1 MTKRILSMLL
11 ALSMALSVCP
21 VSAFADTGGGMFSNP
36 AAPQTV
42 DEQNDLL
49 STYSSPQEHS
59 VSTTAEFNSAVTTIN
74 ADTSGDLHWITLN
87 DNITVTSAVT
97 FEAGHTVKII
107 GNAHTINFSDNGT
120 LKVSGAEL
128 ALSNVCLDGQSQIR
142 RAPGVT
148 VESGGT
154 LKMEANSCIQNFTNS
169 AGSGSGGGV
178 YVGSGSTMTMNDG
191 TIKDCSASDGDGG
204 GGGIYAAGAVVLN
217 GGTISGCKAVGS
229 YKAGGGIYIDSSG
242 SLTMGGG
249 SIESCTASNWGGG
262 VFANGTFEMT
272 GGSIT
277 HCSARSGG
285 GVNISNA
292 TTTLNGGTISG
303 CKATRGGGVYIT
315 SDSGILEMKNGSI
328 TGCEVTGDAR
338 GLAGGGVY
346 INNCGSMNMTGGS
359 ITGCGGTGGTSGSD
373 IDIKGGGVYVY
384 SGSMKM
390 TDGSITKCSAS
401 SGGGIYI
408 NSDSAFT
415 DGGSMNMTGGS
426 ITDCS
431 AGNGGGIYNDQILT
445 FTSGA
450 VCNNTAATQG
460 ADIYLGSSMSN
471 TTLLDAAA
479 MGQTYGTTGSKID
492 GWYKDASGARYTPDH
507 NGTPVDVVNALTQD
521 MALVASYRKPSAITV
536 NGGTASVGGTT
547 VTKAKKGETVT
558 IEADPD
564 TEDVH
569 FAGWDSKSQGVSFDG
584 NKDDRK
590 TTFVMPGNDV
600 EISTIKAYH
609 VAVTDGTAS
618 PDYAIENKDVVLTYT
633 GAYDFVNW
641 QVDGQDINGSTFAMP
656 GHAVKVTPVVNIIPQ
671 YTLTVDPPEGIAAD
685 AVTVTVGGNQVK
697 SAAEGAAVSIA
708 FNASALPADGSKTFG
723 EWVVAD
729 AGGKPV
735 TVKDGTF
742 TMPASNVVVSFTLK
756 QPDNPDTPSDG
767 GSGDSGAGAVIAGA
781 VIGTATYLVGT
792 HAWLHHLYGF
802 IPQNRIQLALA
813 LWKRADCPQPEST
826 ALYPDID
833 EDDDDAQAAARW
845 CVEQGLMKDY
855 HKTDKD
861 GNEEVTFKPYRY
873 VFRPQAI
880 KAWYDLEKLLNE
892 QPQNET

>member
-1 MTKRILSMLL
+1 ML
-11 ALSMALSVCP
+11 
-21 VSAFADTGGGMFSNP
+21 SNP

-49 STYSSPQEHS
+49 SKEHQVSNDADFKQE
-59 VSTTAEFNSAVTTIN
+59 VDAIN
-74 ADTSGDLHWITLN
+74 NDTSSDTLH
-87 DNITVTSAVT
+87 NISLSNSIHVTDEVT
-97 FEAGHTVKII
+97 FKAGRRVQII
-107 GNAHTINFSDNGT
+107 GNGHTINFSVNGT

-128 ALSNVCLDGQSQIR
+128 ALSNVCLDGQSQTR
-142 RAPGVT
+142 HAPGVT

-154 LKMEANSCIQNFTNS
+154 LKMGENSCIQNFTNS
-169 AGSGSGGGV
+169 ASNGSGGGV
-178 YVGSGSTMTMNDG
+178 YAGSGSTMTMNGG
-191 TIKDCSASDGDGG
+191 TIKDCSASD

-229 YKAGGGIYIDSSG
+229 YRSGGGIYIDSSG

-262 VFANGTFEMT
+262 VFAQGTFELT

-277 HCSARSGG
+277 HCSALSGG
-285 GVNISNA
+285 GVHIHSA
-292 TTTLNGGTISG
+292 TTTLNGGTIKDCS
-303 CKATRGGGVYIT
+303 ASYGGGVYIARISST
-315 SDSGILEMKNGSI
+315 LKMINGSI
-328 TGCEVTGDAR
+328 ESCTASNW
-338 GLAGGGVY
+338 GGGVY
-346 INNCGSMNMTGGS
+346 INNRMTMTGGS
-359 ITGCGGTGGTSGSD
+359 ITGCTA
-373 IDIKGGGVYVY
+373 
-384 SGSMKM
+384 
-390 TDGSITKCSAS
+390 DG
-401 SGGGIYI
+401 
-408 NSDSAFT
+408 
-415 DGGSMNMTGGS
+415 
-426 ITDCS
+426 
-431 AGNGGGIYNDQILT
+431 GGGIYNYDILT
-445 FTSGA
+445 LTSGT
-450 VCNNTAATQG
+450 VCNNTAKTQG
-460 ADIYLGSSMSN
+460 ADIYLGSWMSS
-471 TTLLDAAA
+471 TSLLDAAD

-492 GWYKDASGARYTPDH
+492 GWYEDASDARYTPGHD
-507 NGTPVDVVNALTQD
+507 GTPVDVKTLTPN
-521 MALVASYRKPSAITV
+521 MALVASYRIPSTITV

-547 VTKAKKGETVT
+547 VTEAKKGETVT
-558 IEADPD
+558 IEAAPD

-569 FAGWDSKSQGVSFDG
+569 FAGWDSKSQGVSFDA
-584 NKDDRK
+584 NKDGRK

-618 PDYAIENKDVVLTYT
+618 SDYAIENNDVVLTYT

-641 QVDGQDINGSTFAMP
+641 QVDGQDINGSTFAMR
-656 GHAVKVTPVVNIIPQ
+656 GHAVKVTPVVDIIPQ

-708 FNASALPADGSKTFG
+708 FNASALPADGSKAFG

-735 TVKDGTF
+735 TVTDGTF

-833 EDDDDAQAAARW
+833 KDDDDAQAAARW

-861 GNEEVTFKPYRY
+861 GNEEVTFKQYRY

-880 KAWYDLEKLLNE
+880 KAWYDLEKLPNE
-892 QPQNET
+892 QQQSET

>member
-1 MTKRILSMLL
+1 
-11 ALSMALSVCP
+11 
-21 VSAFADTGGGMFSNP
+21 MFPNP

-49 STYSSPQEHS
+49 SKEHQVSNDADFKQE
-59 VSTTAEFNSAVTTIN
+59 VDAIN
-74 ADTSGDLHWITLN
+74 NDTSSDTLH
-87 DNITVTSAVT
+87 NIYLSNSIHVTDEVT

-107 GNAHTINFSDNGT
+107 GKGKTITFSDNGT

-128 ALSNVCLDGQSQIR
+128 ALSNVCLDGQSQTR
-142 RAPGVT
+142 HAPGVT

-169 AGSGSGGGV
+169 ASNGSGGGV
-178 YVGSGSTMTMNDG
+178 YVGSGSTMTMNGG

-204 GGGIYAAGAVVLN
+204 GIYAAGTVVLN

-229 YKAGGGIYIDSSG
+229 YRSGGGIYIDSSG

-249 SIESCTASNWGGG
+249 SIESCTARNWGGG
-262 VFANGTFEMT
+262 VFAHGTFELT

-277 HCSARSGG
+277 HCSAFSGG
-285 GVNISNA
+285 GVNISSA
-292 TTTLNGGTISG
+292 TTTLNGGTIKDCS
-303 CKATRGGGVYIT
+303 ASYGGGVYIARISST
-315 SDSGILEMKNGSI
+315 LKMINGSI
-328 TGCEVTGDAR
+328 ESCTASNW
-338 GLAGGGVY
+338 GGGVY
-346 INNCGSMNMTGGS
+346 INNRMTMTGGS
-359 ITGCGGTGGTSGSD
+359 ITGCTAD
-373 IDIKGGGVYVY
+373 
-384 SGSMKM
+384 
-390 TDGSITKCSAS
+390 
-401 SGGGIYI
+401 
-408 NSDSAFT
+408 
-415 DGGSMNMTGGS
+415 
-426 ITDCS
+426 
-431 AGNGGGIYNDQILT
+431 NGGGIYNYDILT
-445 FTSGA
+445 LTSGT
-450 VCNNTAATQG
+450 VCNNTAKTQG
-460 ADIYLGSSMSN
+460 ADIYLGSWMSS
-471 TTLLDAAA
+471 TSLLDAAA
-479 MGQTYGTTGSKID
+479 MRQTYGTTDSKID
-492 GWYKDASGARYTPDH
+492 GWYEDASNARYTPDRD
-507 NGTPVDVVNALTQD
+507 GTPVDVKTLTPN
-521 MALVASYRKPSAITV
+521 MALVASYRIPSTITV

-547 VTKAKKGETVT
+547 VTEAKKGETVT

-569 FAGWDSKSQGVSFDG
+569 FAGWDSKSQGVSFDD
-584 NKDDRK
+584 KDDRK

-609 VAVTDGTAS
+609 VAVIDGTAS

-641 QVDGQDINGSTFAMP
+641 QVDGQDINGGTFAMR
-656 GHAVKVTPVVNIIPQ
+656 GHAVKVTPVVKAIDIIPQ
-671 YTLTVDPPEGIAAD
+671 YTLTVNPPEGIAAD

-697 SAAEGAAVSIA
+697 SAAADATVSIA

-729 AGGKPV
+729 ADGKPV
-735 TVKDGTF
+735 TVTDGIF
-742 TMPASNVVVSFTLK
+742 TMPASNVVVTFTLK
-756 QPDNPDTPSDG
+756 DAGQPDTSDMPSD
-767 GSGDSGAGAVIAGA
+767 GDSGAGAVIAGA
-781 VIGTATYLVGT
+781 MLGTATYLVGT

-855 HKTDKD
+855 HKTDRD

>member
-1 MTKRILSMLL
+1 
-11 ALSMALSVCP
+11 
-21 VSAFADTGGGMFSNP
+21 MFPNP

-49 STYSSPQEHS
+49 NTYSSPQEHS
-59 VSTTAEFNSAVTTIN
+59 VSTTADFNTTVTTIN
-74 ADTSGDLHWITLN
+74 ADTSGALHWITLK

-107 GNAHTINFSDNGT
+107 GKGKTITFSDNGT

-128 ALSNVCLDGQSQIR
+128 ALSNVCLDGQSQTR
-142 RAPGVT
+142 HAPGVT

-169 AGSGSGGGV
+169 ASNGSGGGV
-178 YVGSGSTMTMNDG
+178 YVGSGSTMTMNGG

-204 GGGIYAAGAVVLN
+204 GIYAAGTVVLN

-229 YKAGGGIYIDSSG
+229 YRSGGGIYIDSSG

-249 SIESCTASNWGGG
+249 SIESCTARNWGGG
-262 VFANGTFEMT
+262 VFAHGTFELT

-277 HCSARSGG
+277 HCSAFSGG
-285 GVNISNA
+285 GVNISSA
-292 TTTLNGGTISG
+292 TTTLNGGTIKDCS
-303 CKATRGGGVYIT
+303 ASYGGGVYIARISST
-315 SDSGILEMKNGSI
+315 LKMINGSI
-328 TGCEVTGDAR
+328 ESCTASNW
-338 GLAGGGVY
+338 GGGVY
-346 INNCGSMNMTGGS
+346 INNRMTMTGGS
-359 ITGCGGTGGTSGSD
+359 ITGCTAD
-373 IDIKGGGVYVY
+373 D
-384 SGSMKM
+384 
-390 TDGSITKCSAS
+390 
-401 SGGGIYI
+401 
-408 NSDSAFT
+408 
-415 DGGSMNMTGGS
+415 
-426 ITDCS
+426 
-431 AGNGGGIYNDQILT
+431 GGGIYNYDILT
-445 FTSGA
+445 LTSGT
-450 VCNNTAATQG
+450 VCNNTAKTQG
-460 ADIYLGSSMSN
+460 ADIYLGSWMSS
-471 TTLLDAAA
+471 TSLLDAAA
-479 MGQTYGTTGSKID
+479 MRQTYGTTDSKID
-492 GWYKDASGARYTPDH
+492 GWYEDASNARYTPGRD
-507 NGTPVDVVNALTQD
+507 GTPVDVKTLTPN
-521 MALVASYRKPSAITV
+521 MALVASYRIPSTITV

-547 VTKAKKGETVT
+547 VTEAKKGETVT

-569 FAGWDSKSQGVSFDG
+569 FAGWDSKSQGVSFDD
-584 NKDDRK
+584 KDDRK

-609 VAVTDGTAS
+609 VAVIDGTAS

-697 SAAEGAAVSIA
+697 SAAEGVAVSIA

-735 TVKDGTF
+735 TVTDGIF

-756 QPDNPDTPSDG
+756 DAGQPDNPDTPSDG
-767 GSGDSGAGAVIAGA
+767 GSGDSGAGGIVAGA
-781 VIGTATYLVGT
+781 LLGTATYLVGT

-880 KAWYDLEKLLNE
+880 KAWYDLEKPLNE

>member
-1 MTKRILSMLL
+1 ML
-11 ALSMALSVCP
+11 
-21 VSAFADTGGGMFSNP
+21 SNP

-49 STYSSPQEHS
+49 SKEHQVSNDADFKQE
-59 VSTTAEFNSAVTTIN
+59 VDAIN
-74 ADTSGDLHWITLN
+74 NDTSSDTLH
-87 DNITVTSAVT
+87 NISLSNSIHVTDEVT
-97 FEAGHTVKII
+97 FKAGRRVQII
-107 GNAHTINFSDNGT
+107 GNGHTINFSDNGT

-128 ALSNVCLDGQSQIR
+128 ALSNVCLDGQSQTR
-142 RAPGVT
+142 HAPGVT

-154 LKMEANSCIQNFTNS
+154 LKMEKNSCIQNFTNS
-169 AGSGSGGGV
+169 ASNGSGGGV
-178 YVGSGSTMTMNDG
+178 YAGSGSTMTMNGG
-191 TIKDCSASDGDGG
+191 TIKDCSASD

-229 YKAGGGIYIDSSG
+229 YRSGGGIYIDSSG

-262 VFANGTFEMT
+262 VFAQGTFELT

-277 HCSARSGG
+277 HCSALSGG
-285 GVNISNA
+285 GVHIHSA
-292 TTTLNGGTISG
+292 TTTLNGGTIKDCS
-303 CKATRGGGVYIT
+303 ASYGGGVYIARISST
-315 SDSGILEMKNGSI
+315 LKMINGSI
-328 TGCEVTGDAR
+328 ESCTASNW
-338 GLAGGGVY
+338 GGGVY
-346 INNCGSMNMTGGS
+346 INDSMSMTGGS
-359 ITGCGGTGGTSGSD
+359 ITGCTA
-373 IDIKGGGVYVY
+373 
-384 SGSMKM
+384 
-390 TDGSITKCSAS
+390 DG
-401 SGGGIYI
+401 
-408 NSDSAFT
+408 
-415 DGGSMNMTGGS
+415 
-426 ITDCS
+426 
-431 AGNGGGIYNDQILT
+431 GGGIYNYDTLT
-445 FTSGA
+445 LTSGT
-450 VCNNTAATQG
+450 VCNNTAKTQG
-460 ADIYLGSSMSN
+460 ADIYLGSWMSS
-471 TTLLDAAA
+471 TSLLDAAD

-492 GWYKDASGARYTPDH
+492 GWYEDASDARYTPGHD
-507 NGTPVDVVNALTQD
+507 GTPVDVNTLTQN
-521 MALVASYRKPSAITV
+521 MALVASYRIPSTITV

-547 VTKAKKGETVT
+547 VTEAKKGETVT
-558 IEADPD
+558 IEANPD

-569 FAGWDSKSQGVSFDG
+569 FAGWDSKSKGVSFDA
-584 NKDDRK
+584 NKDDRN

-600 EISTIKAYH
+600 EISTIRAYH

-618 PDYAIENKDVVLTYT
+618 PDYAIENKEVVLTYT

-641 QVDGQDINGSTFAMP
+641 QVDGQDINGSTFAMR
-656 GHAVKVTPVVNIIPQ
+656 GHAVKVTPVVKAIAQ

-708 FNASALPADGSKTFG
+708 FNASALPADGSKAFG

-735 TVKDGTF
+735 TVTDGTF

-833 EDDDDAQAAARW
+833 KDDDDAQAAARW

-880 KAWYDLEKLLNE
+880 KAWYDLEKLPNE
-892 QPQNET
+892 QQQSET

>member
-21 VSAFADTGGGMFSNP
+21 VSAFADTGGMLSNP

-49 STYSSPQEHS
+49 SKEHQVSNDADFKQE
-59 VSTTAEFNSAVTTIN
+59 VDAIN
-74 ADTSGDLHWITLN
+74 NDTSSDTLH
-87 DNITVTSAVT
+87 NISLSNSIHVTDEVT
-97 FEAGHTVKII
+97 FKAGRRVQII
-107 GNAHTINFSDNGT
+107 GNGHTISFSDNGT

-128 ALSNVCLDGQSQIR
+128 ALSNVCLDGQSQTR

-154 LKMEANSCIQNFTNS
+154 LKMEENSCIQNFTNS
-169 AGSGSGGGV
+169 ASNGSGGGV
-178 YVGSGSTMTMNDG
+178 YAGSGSTMTMNGG
-191 TIKDCSASDGDGG
+191 TIKDCSASDG
-204 GGGIYAAGAVVLN
+204 GGIYAAGTVVLN

-229 YKAGGGIYIDSSG
+229 YRSGGGIYIDSSG

-262 VFANGTFEMT
+262 VFAQGTFELT

-277 HCSARSGG
+277 HCSALSGG
-285 GVNISNA
+285 GVHIHSA
-292 TTTLNGGTISG
+292 TTTLNGGTIKDCS
-303 CKATRGGGVYIT
+303 ASYGGGVYIARISST
-315 SDSGILEMKNGSI
+315 LKMINGSI
-328 TGCEVTGDAR
+328 ESCTASNW
-338 GLAGGGVY
+338 GGGVY
-346 INNCGSMNMTGGS
+346 INNRMTMTGGS
-359 ITGCGGTGGTSGSD
+359 ITGCTA
-373 IDIKGGGVYVY
+373 
-384 SGSMKM
+384 
-390 TDGSITKCSAS
+390 DG
-401 SGGGIYI
+401 
-408 NSDSAFT
+408 
-415 DGGSMNMTGGS
+415 
-426 ITDCS
+426 
-431 AGNGGGIYNDQILT
+431 GGGIYNYDILT
-445 FTSGA
+445 LTSGT
-450 VCNNTAATQG
+450 VCNNTAKTQG
-460 ADIYLGSSMSN
+460 ADIYLGSWMSS
-471 TTLLDAAA
+471 TSLLDAAD
-479 MGQTYGTTGSKID
+479 MRQTYGTTDSKID
-492 GWYKDASGARYTPDH
+492 GWYEDASDARYNPGRD
-507 NGTPVDVVNALTQD
+507 GTPVDVNTLTQN
-521 MALVASYRKPSAITV
+521 MALVASYRIPSTITV

-547 VTKAKKGETVT
+547 VTEAKKGETVT

-569 FAGWDSKSQGVSFDG
+569 FAGWDSKSQGVSFDA
-584 NKDDRK
+584 NKDGRK

-641 QVDGQDINGSTFAMP
+641 QVDGQDINGDTFAMR
-656 GHAVKVTPVVNIIPQ
+656 GHAVKVTPVVKAQ

-708 FNASALPADGSKTFG
+708 FNASALPADGSKAFG

-735 TVKDGTF
+735 TVTDGTF

-826 ALYPDID
+826 ALYPEID
-833 EDDDDAQAAARW
+833 KDDDDAQAAARW

-892 QPQNET
+892 QQQSET

>member
-21 VSAFADTGGGMFSNP
+21 VSAFADTGGMLSNP

-49 STYSSPQEHS
+49 SKEHQVSNDADFKQE
-59 VSTTAEFNSAVTTIN
+59 VDAIN
-74 ADTSGDLHWITLN
+74 NDTSSDTLH
-87 DNITVTSAVT
+87 NISLSNSIHVTDEVT
-97 FEAGHTVKII
+97 FKAGRRVQII
-107 GNAHTINFSDNGT
+107 GNGHTINFSVNGT

-128 ALSNVCLDGQSQIR
+128 ALSNVCLDGQSQTR

-154 LKMEANSCIQNFTNS
+154 LKMEENSCIQNFTNS
-169 AGSGSGGGV
+169 ASNGSGGGV
-178 YVGSGSTMTMNDG
+178 YVGSGSTMTMNGG
-191 TIKDCSASDGDGG
+191 TIKDCSASD

-229 YKAGGGIYIDSSG
+229 YRSGGGIYIDSSG

-262 VFANGTFEMT
+262 VFAHGTFKLT

-277 HCSARSGG
+277 HCSALSGG
-285 GVNISNA
+285 GVNISDA
-292 TTTLNGGTISG
+292 TTTLNGGTISN
-303 CKATRGGGVYIT
+303 CKATRGGGVYIAG
-315 SDSGILEMKNGSI
+315 SDGSILEMTNGSI
-328 TGCEVTGDAR
+328 TDCEATGDTSR
-338 GLAGGGVY
+338 LMGGGVY
-346 INNCGSMNMTGGS
+346 INNRMTMTGGS
-359 ITGCGGTGGTSGSD
+359 ITGCTAD
-373 IDIKGGGVYVY
+373 D
-384 SGSMKM
+384 
-390 TDGSITKCSAS
+390 
-401 SGGGIYI
+401 
-408 NSDSAFT
+408 
-415 DGGSMNMTGGS
+415 
-426 ITDCS
+426 
-431 AGNGGGIYNDQILT
+431 GGGIYNYHTLALT
-445 FTSGA
+445 GGT
-450 VCNNTAATQG
+450 VCNNTAKTQG
-460 ADIYLGSSMSN
+460 ADIYLGSWMSI
-471 TTLLDAAA
+471 TSLLDAAD
-479 MGQTYGTTGSKID
+479 MGQTYGTTDSKID
-492 GWYKDASGARYTPDH
+492 GWYEDASDARYTPGHD
-507 NGTPVDVVNALTQD
+507 GTPVDVNTLTQN
-521 MALVASYRKPSAITV
+521 MALVASYRIPSTITV

-547 VTKAKKGETVT
+547 VTEAKKGETVT
-558 IEADPD
+558 IEAAPD

-569 FAGWDSKSQGVSFDG
+569 FAGWDSKSQGVSFDA
-584 NKDDRK
+584 NKDDRN

-618 PDYAIENKDVVLTYT
+618 SDYAIENSDVVLTYT

-641 QVDGQDINGSTFAMP
+641 QVDGQDINGSTFAMR

-708 FNASALPADGSKTFG
+708 FNASALPADGSKAFG

-729 AGGKPV
+729 ADGKPV
-735 TVKDGTF
+735 TVTDGTF

-833 EDDDDAQAAARW
+833 KDDDDAQAAARW

-861 GNEEVTFKPYRY
+861 GNEEVTFKSYRY

-880 KAWYDLEKLLNE
+880 KAWYDLEKLPNE
-892 QPQNET
+892 QQQSET

>member
-21 VSAFADTGGGMFSNP
+21 VSAFADTGGGMLSNP

-49 STYSSPQEHS
+49 SKEHQVSNDADFKQE
-59 VSTTAEFNSAVTTIN
+59 VDAIN
-74 ADTSGDLHWITLN
+74 NDTSSDTLH
-87 DNITVTSAVT
+87 NISLSNSIHVTDEVT
-97 FEAGHTVKII
+97 FKAGRRVQII
-107 GNAHTINFSDNGT
+107 GNGHTINFSVNGT

-128 ALSNVCLDGQSQIR
+128 ALSNVCLDGQSQTR

-154 LKMEANSCIQNFTNS
+154 LKMEENSCIQNFTNS
-169 AGSGSGGGV
+169 ASNGSGGGV
-178 YVGSGSTMTMNDG
+178 YAGSGSTMTMNGG
-191 TIKDCSASDGDGG
+191 TIKDCSASDG
-204 GGGIYAAGAVVLN
+204 GGIYAAGTVVLN

-229 YKAGGGIYIDSSG
+229 YRSGGGIYIDSSG

-262 VFANGTFEMT
+262 VFAQGTFELT

-277 HCSARSGG
+277 HCSALSGG
-285 GVNISNA
+285 GVHIHSA
-292 TTTLNGGTISG
+292 TTTLNGGTIKDCS
-303 CKATRGGGVYIT
+303 ASYGGGVYIARISST
-315 SDSGILEMKNGSI
+315 LKMINGSI
-328 TGCEVTGDAR
+328 ESCTASNW
-338 GLAGGGVY
+338 GGGVY
-346 INNCGSMNMTGGS
+346 INNRMTMTGGS
-359 ITGCGGTGGTSGSD
+359 ITGCTA
-373 IDIKGGGVYVY
+373 
-384 SGSMKM
+384 
-390 TDGSITKCSAS
+390 DG
-401 SGGGIYI
+401 
-408 NSDSAFT
+408 
-415 DGGSMNMTGGS
+415 
-426 ITDCS
+426 
-431 AGNGGGIYNDQILT
+431 GGGIYNYDILT
-445 FTSGA
+445 LTSGT
-450 VCNNTAATQG
+450 VCNNTAKTQG
-460 ADIYLGSSMSN
+460 ADIYLGSWMSS
-471 TTLLDAAA
+471 TSLLDAAD
-479 MGQTYGTTGSKID
+479 MRQTYGTTDSKID
-492 GWYKDASGARYTPDH
+492 GWYEDASDARYNPGRD
-507 NGTPVDVVNALTQD
+507 GTPVDVNTLTQN
-521 MALVASYRKPSAITV
+521 MALVASYRIPSTITV

-547 VTKAKKGETVT
+547 VTEAKKGETVT

-569 FAGWDSKSQGVSFDG
+569 FAGWDSKSQGVSFDA
-584 NKDDRK
+584 NKDGRK

-618 PDYAIENKDVVLTYT
+618 PDYAIENKDVILTYT

-641 QVDGQDINGSTFAMP
+641 QVDGQDINGDTFAMR
-656 GHAVKVTPVVNIIPQ
+656 GHAVKVTPVVKAQ

-708 FNASALPADGSKTFG
+708 FNASALPADGSKAFG

-735 TVKDGTF
+735 TVTDGTF

-826 ALYPDID
+826 ALYPEID
-833 EDDDDAQAAARW
+833 KDDDDAQAAARW

-892 QPQNET
+892 QQQSET

>member
-1 MTKRILSMLL
+1 MLS
-11 ALSMALSVCP
+11 
-21 VSAFADTGGGMFSNP
+21 DP

-49 STYSSPQEHS
+49 SKEHQVSNDADFKQE
-59 VSTTAEFNSAVTTIN
+59 VDAIN
-74 ADTSGDLHWITLN
+74 NDTSSDTLH
-87 DNITVTSAVT
+87 NISLSNSIHVTDEVT
-97 FEAGHTVKII
+97 FKAGRRVQII
-107 GNAHTINFSDNGT
+107 GNGHTINFSVNGT

-128 ALSNVCLDGQSQIR
+128 ALSNVCLDGQSQTR

-154 LKMEANSCIQNFTNS
+154 LKMEENSCIQNFTNS
-169 AGSGSGGGV
+169 ASNGSGGGV
-178 YVGSGSTMTMNDG
+178 YAGSGSTMTMNGG
-191 TIKDCSASDGDGG
+191 TIKDCSASDG
-204 GGGIYAAGAVVLN
+204 GGIYAAGTVVLN

-229 YKAGGGIYIDSSG
+229 YRSGGGIYIGPSG

-262 VFANGTFEMT
+262 VFANGTFELT

-277 HCSARSGG
+277 KCSALSGG

-292 TTTLNGGTISG
+292 TTTLNGGTISN
-303 CKATRGGGVYIT
+303 CKATRGGGVYIAG
-315 SDSGILEMKNGSI
+315 SDGSILEMKNGSI
-328 TGCEVTGDAR
+328 TDCEATGDTSR
-338 GLAGGGVY
+338 LMGGGVY
-346 INNCGSMNMTGGS
+346 INNRMTMTGGS
-359 ITGCGGTGGTSGSD
+359 ITGCTAD
-373 IDIKGGGVYVY
+373 D
-384 SGSMKM
+384 
-390 TDGSITKCSAS
+390 
-401 SGGGIYI
+401 
-408 NSDSAFT
+408 
-415 DGGSMNMTGGS
+415 
-426 ITDCS
+426 
-431 AGNGGGIYNDQILT
+431 GGGIYNYHTLALT
-445 FTSGA
+445 GGT
-450 VCNNTAATQG
+450 VCNNTAKTQG
-460 ADIYLGSSMSN
+460 ADIYLGSWMSS
-471 TTLLDAAA
+471 TSLLDAAA

-492 GWYKDASGARYTPDH
+492 GWYEDASDARYNPGLD
-507 NGTPVDVVNALTQD
+507 GTPVDVNTLTQN
-521 MALVASYRKPSAITV
+521 MALVASYRIPSTITV

-547 VTKAKKGETVT
+547 VTEAKKGETVT

-569 FAGWDSKSQGVSFDG
+569 FAGWDSKSKGVSFDA

-618 PDYAIENKDVVLTYT
+618 PDYAIENKEVVLTYT

-641 QVDGQDINGSTFAMP
+641 QVDGQDINGSTFAMR
-656 GHAVKVTPVVNIIPQ
+656 GHAVKVTPVVIPQ

-708 FNASALPADGSKTFG
+708 FNASALPADGSKAFG

-735 TVKDGTF
+735 TVTDGTF

-826 ALYPDID
+826 ALYPEID
-833 EDDDDAQAAARW
+833 KDDDDAQAAARW

-880 KAWYDLEKLLNE
+880 KAWYDLEKLPNE
-892 QPQNET
+892 QQQSET

>member
-1 MTKRILSMLL
+1 ML
-11 ALSMALSVCP
+11 
-21 VSAFADTGGGMFSNP
+21 SNP

-49 STYSSPQEHS
+49 SKEHQVSNDADFKQE
-59 VSTTAEFNSAVTTIN
+59 VDAIN
-74 ADTSGDLHWITLN
+74 NDTSSDTLH
-87 DNITVTSAVT
+87 NISLSNSIHVTDEVT
-97 FEAGHTVKII
+97 FKAGHRVQII
-107 GNAHTINFSDNGT
+107 GNGHTINFSVNGT

-128 ALSNVCLDGQSQIR
+128 ALSNVCLDGQSQTR

-154 LKMEANSCIQNFTNS
+154 LKMEENSCIQNFTNS
-169 AGSGSGGGV
+169 ASNGSGGGV
-178 YVGSGSTMTMNDG
+178 YVGRGSTMTMNGG
-191 TIKDCSASDGDGG
+191 TIKDCSASDG
-204 GGGIYAAGAVVLN
+204 GGIYAAGAVILN
-217 GGTISGCKAVGS
+217 SGTISGCKAVGS
-229 YKAGGGIYIDSSG
+229 YRSGGGIYIDSSG

-262 VFANGTFEMT
+262 VFAHGTFKLT

-277 HCSARSGG
+277 HCSALSGG
-285 GVNISNA
+285 GVNISDA
-292 TTTLNGGTISG
+292 TTTLNGGTISN
-303 CKATRGGGVYIT
+303 CKATRGGGVYIAG
-315 SDSGILEMKNGSI
+315 SDGSILEMKNGSI
-328 TGCEVTGDAR
+328 IDCEATGDTSR
-338 GLAGGGVY
+338 LMGGGVY
-346 INNCGSMNMTGGS
+346 INNRMTMTGGS
-359 ITGCGGTGGTSGSD
+359 ITGCTAD
-373 IDIKGGGVYVY
+373 D
-384 SGSMKM
+384 
-390 TDGSITKCSAS
+390 
-401 SGGGIYI
+401 
-408 NSDSAFT
+408 
-415 DGGSMNMTGGS
+415 
-426 ITDCS
+426 
-431 AGNGGGIYNDQILT
+431 GGGIYNYHTLALT
-445 FTSGA
+445 GGT
-450 VCNNTAATQG
+450 VCNNTAKTQG
-460 ADIYLGSSMSN
+460 ADIYLGSWMSS
-471 TTLLDAAA
+471 TSLLDAAD

-492 GWYKDASGARYTPDH
+492 GWYEDASDARYNPGPD
-507 NGTPVDVVNALTQD
+507 GTPVDVKTLTPN
-521 MALVASYRKPSAITV
+521 MALVASYRIPSTITV

-547 VTKAKKGETVT
+547 VTEAKKGETVT

-569 FAGWDSKSQGVSFDG
+569 FAGWDPKSQGVSFDAD
-584 NKDDRK
+584 KDDRK

-641 QVDGQDINGSTFAMP
+641 QVDGQDINGDTFAMR
-656 GHAVKVTPVVNIIPQ
+656 GHAVKVTPVVKAIAQ

-708 FNASALPADGSKTFG
+708 FNASALPADGSKAFG
-723 EWVVAD
+723 EWVVA
-729 AGGKPV
+729 AEGGKPV
-735 TVKDGTF
+735 TVTDGTF

-826 ALYPDID
+826 ALYPEID
-833 EDDDDAQAAARW
+833 KDDDDAQAAARW

-880 KAWYDLEKLLNE
+880 KAWYDLEKLPNE
-892 QPQNET
+892 QQQSET

>member
-1 MTKRILSMLL
+1 M
-11 ALSMALSVCP
+11 
-21 VSAFADTGGGMFSNP
+21 
-36 AAPQTV
+36 
-42 DEQNDLL
+42 
-49 STYSSPQEHS
+49 
-59 VSTTAEFNSAVTTIN
+59 
-74 ADTSGDLHWITLN
+74 
-87 DNITVTSAVT
+87 
-97 FEAGHTVKII
+97 
-107 GNAHTINFSDNGT
+107 NG
-120 LKVSGAEL
+120 
-128 ALSNVCLDGQSQIR
+128 
-142 RAPGVT
+142 
-148 VESGGT
+148 
-154 LKMEANSCIQNFTNS
+154 
-169 AGSGSGGGV
+169 
-178 YVGSGSTMTMNDG
+178 G
-191 TIKDCSASDGDGG
+191 TIKDCSASD

-229 YKAGGGIYIDSSG
+229 YRSGGGIYIDSSG

-262 VFANGTFEMT
+262 VFAQGTFELT

-277 HCSARSGG
+277 HCSALSGG
-285 GVNISNA
+285 GVHIHSA
-292 TTTLNGGTISG
+292 TTTLNGGTIKDCS
-303 CKATRGGGVYIT
+303 ASYGGGVYIARISST
-315 SDSGILEMKNGSI
+315 LKMINGSI
-328 TGCEVTGDAR
+328 ESCTASNW
-338 GLAGGGVY
+338 GGGVY
-346 INNCGSMNMTGGS
+346 INNRMTMTGGS
-359 ITGCGGTGGTSGSD
+359 ITGCTA
-373 IDIKGGGVYVY
+373 
-384 SGSMKM
+384 
-390 TDGSITKCSAS
+390 DG
-401 SGGGIYI
+401 
-408 NSDSAFT
+408 
-415 DGGSMNMTGGS
+415 
-426 ITDCS
+426 
-431 AGNGGGIYNDQILT
+431 GGGIYNYDILT
-445 FTSGA
+445 LTSGT
-450 VCNNTAATQG
+450 VCNNTAKTQG
-460 ADIYLGSSMSN
+460 ADIYLGSWMSS
-471 TTLLDAAA
+471 TSLLDAAD

-492 GWYKDASGARYTPDH
+492 GWYEDASDARYTPGHD
-507 NGTPVDVVNALTQD
+507 GTPVDVNTLTQN
-521 MALVASYRKPSAITV
+521 MALVASYRIPSTITV

-547 VTKAKKGETVT
+547 VTEAKKGETVT
-558 IEADPD
+558 IEAAPD

-569 FAGWDSKSQGVSFDG
+569 FAGWDSKSQGVSFDA
-584 NKDDRK
+584 NKDDRN

-618 PDYAIENKDVVLTYT
+618 SDYAIENNDVVLTYT

-641 QVDGQDINGSTFAMP
+641 QVDGQDINGDTFAMR
-656 GHAVKVTPVVNIIPQ
+656 GHAVKVTPVVKAIDIIPQ

-708 FNASALPADGSKTFG
+708 FNASALPADGSKAFG

-735 TVKDGTF
+735 TVTDGTF

-756 QPDNPDTPSDG
+756 QPDNPDIPSDG

-833 EDDDDAQAAARW
+833 KDDDDAQAAARW

-861 GNEEVTFKPYRY
+861 GNEEVTFKQYRY

-880 KAWYDLEKLLNE
+880 KAWYDLEKLPNE
-892 QPQNET
+892 QQQSET

>member
-21 VSAFADTGGGMFSNP
+21 VSAFADTGGMLSNP

-49 STYSSPQEHS
+49 SKEHQVSNDADFKQE
-59 VSTTAEFNSAVTTIN
+59 VDAIN
-74 ADTSGDLHWITLN
+74 NDTSSDTLH
-87 DNITVTSAVT
+87 NISLSNSIHVTDEVT
-97 FEAGHTVKII
+97 FKAGRRVQII
-107 GNAHTINFSDNGT
+107 GNGHTINFSVNGT

-128 ALSNVCLDGQSQIR
+128 ALSNVCLDGQSQTR
-142 RAPGVT
+142 CAPGVT

-154 LKMEANSCIQNFTNS
+154 LKMGENSCIQNFTNS
-169 AGSGSGGGV
+169 AGSGGVYAGSGGGV
-178 YVGSGSTMTMNDG
+178 YVGSGSTMTMNGG
-191 TIKDCSASDGDGG
+191 TIKDCSASDG
-204 GGGIYAAGAVVLN
+204 GGIYAAGTVVLN

-229 YKAGGGIYIDSSG
+229 YRSGGGIYIGPSG

-262 VFANGTFEMT
+262 VFAQGTFELT

-277 HCSARSGG
+277 HCSALSGG
-285 GVNISNA
+285 GVNISGA
-292 TTTLNGGTISG
+292 TTTLNGGTISN
-303 CKATRGGGVYIT
+303 CKATRGGGVYIAG
-315 SDSGILEMKNGSI
+315 SDGSILEMKNGSI
-328 TGCEVTGDAR
+328 TDCEATGDTSR
-338 GLAGGGVY
+338 LMGGGVY
-346 INNCGSMNMTGGS
+346 INNRMTMTGGS
-359 ITGCGGTGGTSGSD
+359 ITGCTAD
-373 IDIKGGGVYVY
+373 D
-384 SGSMKM
+384 
-390 TDGSITKCSAS
+390 
-401 SGGGIYI
+401 
-408 NSDSAFT
+408 
-415 DGGSMNMTGGS
+415 
-426 ITDCS
+426 
-431 AGNGGGIYNDQILT
+431 GGGIYNYHTLAIT
-445 FTSGA
+445 GGT
-450 VCNNTAATQG
+450 VCNNTAKTQG
-460 ADIYLGSSMSN
+460 ADIYLGSWMSS
-471 TTLLDAAA
+471 TSLLDAAD

-492 GWYKDASGARYTPDH
+492 GWYKDASDARYNPGRD
-507 NGTPVDVVNALTQD
+507 GTPVDVNTLTQN
-521 MALVASYRKPSAITV
+521 MALVASYRIPSTITV

-547 VTKAKKGETVT
+547 VTEAKKGETVT

-569 FAGWDSKSQGVSFDG
+569 FAGWDPKSQGVSFDN

-600 EISTIKAYH
+600 EISTIRAYH

-641 QVDGQDINGSTFAMP
+641 QVDGQDINGDTFAMR
-656 GHAVKVTPVVNIIPQ
+656 GHAVKVTPVVKAIAQ

-708 FNASALPADGSKTFG
+708 FNASALPADGSKAFG

-735 TVKDGTF
+735 TVTDGTF

-833 EDDDDAQAAARW
+833 KDDDDAQAAARW

-892 QPQNET
+892 QQQSET

>member
-1 MTKRILSMLL
+1 MGFKNDIFYIIVLCFFAFAKRTENARNIILKGESTMTKRILSMFL

-21 VSAFADTGGGMFSNP
+21 VSAFADTGGGMFPNP

-49 STYSSPQEHS
+49 SKEHQ
-59 VSTTAEFNSAVTTIN
+59 VSNDADFKREVDAIN
-74 ADTSGDLHWITLN
+74 NDTSSDTLHDIFLSN
-87 DNITVTSAVT
+87 SIHVTDEVT
-97 FEAGHTVKII
+97 FKAGHTVKII
-107 GNAHTINFSDNGT
+107 GKGKTINFSDNGT

-128 ALSNVCLDGQSQIR
+128 ALSNVCLDGQSQTR
-142 RAPGVT
+142 HAPGVT

-169 AGSGSGGGV
+169 ASNGSGGGV
-178 YVGSGSTMTMNDG
+178 YVGSGSTMTMNGG
-191 TIKDCSASDGDGG
+191 TIKDCSASDG
-204 GGGIYAAGAVVLN
+204 GGIYAAGTVVLN

-229 YKAGGGIYIDSSG
+229 YRSGGGIYIDSSG
-242 SLTMGGG
+242 SLTMGSG

-262 VFANGTFEMT
+262 VFAQGTFELT

-277 HCSARSGG
+277 HCSALSGG
-285 GVNISNA
+285 GVHISNA
-292 TTTLNGGTISG
+292 TTTLNGGTIKDCS
-303 CKATRGGGVYIT
+303 ASYGGGVYIARISST
-315 SDSGILEMKNGSI
+315 LKMTNGSI
-328 TGCEVTGDAR
+328 TSCTATK
-338 GLAGGGVY
+338 GGGVY
-346 INNCGSMNMTGGS
+346 INNHMSMTGGS
-359 ITGCGGTGGTSGSD
+359 ITGCKAD
-373 IDIKGGGVYVY
+373 D
-384 SGSMKM
+384 
-390 TDGSITKCSAS
+390 
-401 SGGGIYI
+401 
-408 NSDSAFT
+408 
-415 DGGSMNMTGGS
+415 
-426 ITDCS
+426 
-431 AGNGGGIYNDQILT
+431 GGGIYNYDTLT
-445 FTSGA
+445 LTGGT
-450 VCNNTAATQG
+450 VCNNTAQTQG
-460 ADIYLGSSMSN
+460 ADIYLGSWMSS
-471 TTLLDAAA
+471 TSLLDAAD
-479 MGQTYGTTGSKID
+479 MRQTYGTTDSKID
-492 GWYKDASGARYTPDH
+492 GWYEDASDARYTPGRDS
-507 NGTPVDVVNALTQD
+507 TPVDVKTLTQN
-521 MALVASYRKPSAITV
+521 MALVASYRIPSTITV

-547 VTKAKKGETVT
+547 VTEAKKGETVT

-569 FAGWDSKSQGVSFDG
+569 FAGWDSKSQGVSFDD
-584 NKDDRK
+584 KDDRK

-641 QVDGQDINGSTFAMP
+641 QVDGQDINGGTFAMR
-656 GHAVKVTPVVNIIPQ
+656 GHAVKVTPVVKAIDIIPQ
-671 YTLTVDPPEGIAAD
+671 YTLTVNPPEGIAAD

-697 SAAEGAAVSIA
+697 SAAADATVSIA

-729 AGGKPV
+729 ADGKPV
-735 TVKDGTF
+735 TVTDGIF
-742 TMPASNVVVSFTLK
+742 TMPASNVVVTFTLK
-756 QPDNPDTPSDG
+756 DAGQPDTSDMPSDG
-767 GSGDSGAGAVIAGA
+767 GSGAGAVIAGA

>member
-21 VSAFADTGGGMFSNP
+21 VSAFADTGGMLSNP

-49 STYSSPQEHS
+49 SKEHQVSNDADFKQE
-59 VSTTAEFNSAVTTIN
+59 VDAIN
-74 ADTSGDLHWITLN
+74 NDTSSDTLH
-87 DNITVTSAVT
+87 NISLSNSIHVTDEVT
-97 FEAGHTVKII
+97 FKAGRRVQII
-107 GNAHTINFSDNGT
+107 GNGHTINFSVNGT

-128 ALSNVCLDGQSQIR
+128 ALSNVCLDGQSQTR
-142 RAPGVT
+142 CAPGVT

-154 LKMEANSCIQNFTNS
+154 LKMGENSCIQNFTNS
-169 AGSGSGGGV
+169 ASNGSGGGV
-178 YVGSGSTMTMNDG
+178 YAGSGSTMTMNGG
-191 TIKDCSASDGDGG
+191 TIKDCSASD

-229 YKAGGGIYIDSSG
+229 YRSGGGIYIDSSG

-262 VFANGTFEMT
+262 VFAQGTFELT

-277 HCSARSGG
+277 HCSALSGG
-285 GVNISNA
+285 GVHIHSA
-292 TTTLNGGTISG
+292 TTTLNGGTIKDCS
-303 CKATRGGGVYIT
+303 ASYGGGVYIARISST
-315 SDSGILEMKNGSI
+315 LKMINGSI
-328 TGCEVTGDAR
+328 ESCTASNW
-338 GLAGGGVY
+338 GGGVY
-346 INNCGSMNMTGGS
+346 INDSMSMTGGS
-359 ITGCGGTGGTSGSD
+359 ITGCTA
-373 IDIKGGGVYVY
+373 
-384 SGSMKM
+384 
-390 TDGSITKCSAS
+390 DG
-401 SGGGIYI
+401 
-408 NSDSAFT
+408 
-415 DGGSMNMTGGS
+415 
-426 ITDCS
+426 
-431 AGNGGGIYNDQILT
+431 GGGIYNYDTLT
-445 FTSGA
+445 LTSGT
-450 VCNNTAATQG
+450 VCNNTAKTQG
-460 ADIYLGSSMSN
+460 ADIYLGSWMSS
-471 TTLLDAAA
+471 TSLLDAAD
-479 MGQTYGTTGSKID
+479 MGQTYGTTDSKID
-492 GWYKDASGARYTPDH
+492 GWYEDASDARYNPGPD
-507 NGTPVDVVNALTQD
+507 GTPVDVKTLTPN
-521 MALVASYRKPSAITV
+521 MALVASYRIPSTITV

-547 VTKAKKGETVT
+547 VTEAKKGETVT

-569 FAGWDSKSQGVSFDG
+569 FAGWDSKSQGVSFDA

-641 QVDGQDINGSTFAMP
+641 QVDGQDINGDTFAMR
-656 GHAVKVTPVVNIIPQ
+656 GHAVKVTPVVKAIAQ

-708 FNASALPADGSKTFG
+708 FNASALPADGSKAFG

-735 TVKDGTF
+735 TVTDGTF

-833 EDDDDAQAAARW
+833 KDDDDAQAAARW

-880 KAWYDLEKLLNE
+880 KAWYDLEKLPNE
-892 QPQNET
+892 QQQSET

>member
-21 VSAFADTGGGMFSNP
+21 VSAFADTGGGMLSDP

-49 STYSSPQEHS
+49 SKEHQVSNDADFKQE
-59 VSTTAEFNSAVTTIN
+59 VDAIN
-74 ADTSGDLHWITLN
+74 NDTSSDTLH
-87 DNITVTSAVT
+87 NIYLSNSIHVTDEVT
-97 FEAGHTVKII
+97 FKAGRRVQII
-107 GNAHTINFSDNGT
+107 GNGHTINFSVNGT

-128 ALSNVCLDGQSQIR
+128 ALSNVCLDGQSQTR

-154 LKMEANSCIQNFTNS
+154 LKMEENSCIQNFTNS
-169 AGSGSGGGV
+169 ASNGSGGGV
-178 YVGSGSTMTMNDG
+178 YAGSGSTMTMNGG
-191 TIKDCSASDGDGG
+191 TIKDCSASD

-229 YKAGGGIYIDSSG
+229 YRSGGGIYIGPSG

-262 VFANGTFEMT
+262 VFAHGTFELT

-277 HCSARSGG
+277 KCSALSGG

-292 TTTLNGGTISG
+292 TTTLNGGTISN
-303 CKATRGGGVYIT
+303 CKATRGGGVYIAG
-315 SDSGILEMKNGSI
+315 SDGSILEMKNGSI
-328 TGCEVTGDAR
+328 TDCEATGDTSR
-338 GLAGGGVY
+338 LMGGGVY
-346 INNCGSMNMTGGS
+346 INNRMTMTGGS
-359 ITGCGGTGGTSGSD
+359 ITGCTAD
-373 IDIKGGGVYVY
+373 D
-384 SGSMKM
+384 
-390 TDGSITKCSAS
+390 
-401 SGGGIYI
+401 
-408 NSDSAFT
+408 
-415 DGGSMNMTGGS
+415 
-426 ITDCS
+426 
-431 AGNGGGIYNDQILT
+431 GGGIYNYHTLALT
-445 FTSGA
+445 GGT
-450 VCNNTAATQG
+450 VCNNTAKTQG
-460 ADIYLGSSMSN
+460 ADIYLGSWMSS
-471 TTLLDAAA
+471 TSLLDAAD
-479 MGQTYGTTGSKID
+479 MGQTYGTTDSKID
-492 GWYKDASGARYTPDH
+492 GWYEDASDARYTPGHD
-507 NGTPVDVVNALTQD
+507 GTPVDVNTLTPN
-521 MALVASYRKPSAITV
+521 MALVASYRIPSTITV

-547 VTKAKKGETVT
+547 VTEAKKGETVT

-569 FAGWDSKSQGVSFDG
+569 FAGWDSKSQGVSFDA
-584 NKDDRK
+584 NKDGRK

-641 QVDGQDINGSTFAMP
+641 QVDGQDINGDTFAMR
-656 GHAVKVTPVVNIIPQ
+656 GHAVKVTPVVIPQ

-708 FNASALPADGSKTFG
+708 FNASALPADGSKAFG
-723 EWVVAD
+723 EWVVA
-729 AGGKPV
+729 AEGGKPV
-735 TVKDGTF
+735 TVTDGTF

-781 VIGTATYLVGT
+781 VMGTATYLVGT

-826 ALYPDID
+826 TLYPEID
-833 EDDDDAQAAARW
+833 KDDDDAQAAARW

-880 KAWYDLEKLLNE
+880 KAWYDLEKLPNE
-892 QPQNET
+892 QQQSET

>member
-21 VSAFADTGGGMFSNP
+21 VSAFADTGGGMLSDP

-49 STYSSPQEHS
+49 SKEHQVSNDADFKQE
-59 VSTTAEFNSAVTTIN
+59 VDAIN
-74 ADTSGDLHWITLN
+74 NDTSSDTLH
-87 DNITVTSAVT
+87 NISLSNSIHVTDEVT
-97 FEAGHTVKII
+97 FKAGRRVQII
-107 GNAHTINFSDNGT
+107 GNAHTINFSVNGT

-128 ALSNVCLDGQSQIR
+128 ALSNVCLDGQSQTR

-154 LKMEANSCIQNFTNS
+154 LKMEENSCIQNFTNS
-169 AGSGSGGGV
+169 ASNGSGGGV
-178 YVGSGSTMTMNDG
+178 YAGSGSTMTMNGG
-191 TIKDCSASDGDGG
+191 TIKDCSASD

-229 YKAGGGIYIDSSG
+229 YRSGGGIYIDSSG

-262 VFANGTFEMT
+262 VFAHGTFELT

-277 HCSARSGG
+277 HCSALSGG
-285 GVNISNA
+285 GVNISDA
-292 TTTLNGGTISG
+292 TTTLNGGTISN
-303 CKATRGGGVYIT
+303 CKATRGGGVYIAG
-315 SDSGILEMKNGSI
+315 SDGSILEMTNGSI
-328 TGCEVTGDAR
+328 TDCEATGDTSR
-338 GLAGGGVY
+338 LMGGGVY
-346 INNCGSMNMTGGS
+346 INNRMTMTGGS
-359 ITGCGGTGGTSGSD
+359 ITGCTA
-373 IDIKGGGVYVY
+373 
-384 SGSMKM
+384 
-390 TDGSITKCSAS
+390 DG
-401 SGGGIYI
+401 
-408 NSDSAFT
+408 
-415 DGGSMNMTGGS
+415 
-426 ITDCS
+426 
-431 AGNGGGIYNDQILT
+431 GGGIYNYDTLT
-445 FTSGA
+445 LTSGT
-450 VCNNTAATQG
+450 VCNNTAKTQG
-460 ADIYLGSSMSN
+460 ADIYLGSWMSS
-471 TTLLDAAA
+471 TSLLDAAD
-479 MGQTYGTTGSKID
+479 MGQTYGTTDSKID
-492 GWYKDASGARYTPDH
+492 GWYEDASDARYTPGHD
-507 NGTPVDVVNALTQD
+507 GTPVDVNTLTPN
-521 MALVASYRKPSAITV
+521 MALVASYRIPSTITV

-547 VTKAKKGETVT
+547 VTEAKKGETVT

-569 FAGWDSKSQGVSFDG
+569 FAGWDSKSQGVSFDA
-584 NKDDRK
+584 NKDGRK

-618 PDYAIENKDVVLTYT
+618 PDYAIENKEVVLTYT

-641 QVDGQDINGSTFAMP
+641 QVDGQDINGDTFAMR
-656 GHAVKVTPVVNIIPQ
+656 GHAVKVTPVVKAIAQ

-708 FNASALPADGSKTFG
+708 FNASALPADGSKAFG

-735 TVKDGTF
+735 TVTDGTF

-833 EDDDDAQAAARW
+833 KDDDDAQVAARW

-880 KAWYDLEKLLNE
+880 KAWYDLEKLPNE
-892 QPQNET
+892 QQQSET

>member
-1 MTKRILSMLL
+1 ML
-11 ALSMALSVCP
+11 
-21 VSAFADTGGGMFSNP
+21 SNP

-49 STYSSPQEHS
+49 SKEHQVSNDADFKQE
-59 VSTTAEFNSAVTTIN
+59 VDAIN
-74 ADTSGDLHWITLN
+74 NDTSSDTLH
-87 DNITVTSAVT
+87 NISLSNSIHATDEVT
-97 FEAGHTVKII
+97 FKAGRRVQII
-107 GNAHTINFSDNGT
+107 GNGHTINFSVNGT

-128 ALSNVCLDGQSQIR
+128 ALSNVCLDGQSQTR

-154 LKMEANSCIQNFTNS
+154 LKMEENSCIQNFTNS
-169 AGSGSGGGV
+169 ASNGSGGGV
-178 YVGSGSTMTMNDG
+178 YVGRGSTMTMNGG
-191 TIKDCSASDGDGG
+191 TIKDCSASD

-229 YKAGGGIYIDSSG
+229 YRSGGGIYIDSSG

-262 VFANGTFEMT
+262 VFAHGTFELT
-272 GGSIT
+272 GGLIT
-277 HCSARSGG
+277 HCSALSGG
-285 GVNISNA
+285 GVNISDA
-292 TTTLNGGTISG
+292 TTTLNGGTISN
-303 CKATRGGGVYIT
+303 CKATRGGGVYIAG
-315 SDSGILEMKNGSI
+315 SDGSILEMTNGSI
-328 TGCEVTGDAR
+328 TDCEATGDTSR
-338 GLAGGGVY
+338 LMGGGVY
-346 INNCGSMNMTGGS
+346 INNRMTMTGGS
-359 ITGCGGTGGTSGSD
+359 ITGCTAD
-373 IDIKGGGVYVY
+373 D
-384 SGSMKM
+384 
-390 TDGSITKCSAS
+390 
-401 SGGGIYI
+401 
-408 NSDSAFT
+408 
-415 DGGSMNMTGGS
+415 
-426 ITDCS
+426 
-431 AGNGGGIYNDQILT
+431 GGGIYNYHTLALT
-445 FTSGA
+445 GGT
-450 VCNNTAATQG
+450 VCNNTAKTQG
-460 ADIYLGSSMSN
+460 ADIYLGSWMSN
-471 TTLLDAAA
+471 TSLLDAAD

-492 GWYKDASGARYTPDH
+492 GWYEDASDARYNPGPD
-507 NGTPVDVVNALTQD
+507 GTPVDVKTLTPN
-521 MALVASYRKPSAITV
+521 MALVASYRIPSTITV

-547 VTKAKKGETVT
+547 VTEAKKGETVT

-569 FAGWDSKSQGVSFDG
+569 FAGWDPKSQGVSFDA

-641 QVDGQDINGSTFAMP
+641 QVDGQDINGDTFAMR
-656 GHAVKVTPVVNIIPQ
+656 GHAVKVTPVVKAIAQ

-708 FNASALPADGSKTFG
+708 FNASALPADGSKAFG

-735 TVKDGTF
+735 TVTDGTF

-826 ALYPDID
+826 ALYPEID
-833 EDDDDAQAAARW
+833 KDDDDAQAAARW

-880 KAWYDLEKLLNE
+880 KAWYDLEKLPNE
-892 QPQNET
+892 QQQSET

>member
-21 VSAFADTGGGMFSNP
+21 VSAFADTGGMLSNP

-49 STYSSPQEHS
+49 SKEHQVSNDADFKQE
-59 VSTTAEFNSAVTTIN
+59 VDAIN
-74 ADTSGDLHWITLN
+74 NDTSSDTLH
-87 DNITVTSAVT
+87 NISLSNSIHVTDEVT
-97 FEAGHTVKII
+97 FKAGHRVQII
-107 GNAHTINFSDNGT
+107 GNGHTINFSVNGT

-128 ALSNVCLDGQSQIR
+128 ALSNVCLDGQSQNGQTW

-154 LKMEANSCIQNFTNS
+154 LKMEENSCIQNFTNS
-169 AGSGSGGGV
+169 ASNGSGGGV
-178 YVGSGSTMTMNDG
+178 YVGRGSTMTMNGG
-191 TIKDCSASDGDGG
+191 TIKDCSASD

-229 YKAGGGIYIDSSG
+229 YRSGGGIYIDSSG

-262 VFANGTFEMT
+262 VFAHGTFKLT

-277 HCSARSGG
+277 HCSALSGG
-285 GVNISNA
+285 GVNISDA
-292 TTTLNGGTISG
+292 TTTLNGGTISN
-303 CKATRGGGVYIT
+303 CKATRGGGVYIAG
-315 SDSGILEMKNGSI
+315 SDGSILEMTNGSI
-328 TGCEVTGDAR
+328 TDCEATGDTSR
-338 GLAGGGVY
+338 LMGGGVY
-346 INNCGSMNMTGGS
+346 INNRMTMTGGS
-359 ITGCGGTGGTSGSD
+359 ITGCTAD
-373 IDIKGGGVYVY
+373 V
-384 SGSMKM
+384 
-390 TDGSITKCSAS
+390 
-401 SGGGIYI
+401 
-408 NSDSAFT
+408 
-415 DGGSMNMTGGS
+415 
-426 ITDCS
+426 
-431 AGNGGGIYNDQILT
+431 GGGIYNYHTLALT
-445 FTSGA
+445 GGT
-450 VCNNTAATQG
+450 VCNNTAKTQG
-460 ADIYLGSSMSN
+460 ADIYLGSWMSS
-471 TTLLDAAA
+471 TSLLDAAD
-479 MGQTYGTTGSKID
+479 MRQTYGTTGSKID
-492 GWYKDASGARYTPDH
+492 GWYEDASDARYNPGPD
-507 NGTPVDVVNALTQD
+507 GTPVDVKTLTPN
-521 MALVASYRKPSAITV
+521 MALVASYRIPSTITV

-547 VTKAKKGETVT
+547 VTEAKKGETVT

-569 FAGWDSKSQGVSFDG
+569 FAGWDSKSQGVSLDA
-584 NKDDRK
+584 NKDGRK

-641 QVDGQDINGSTFAMP
+641 QVDGQDINGDTFAMR
-656 GHAVKVTPVVNIIPQ
+656 GHAVKVTPVVKAIAQ

-708 FNASALPADGSKTFG
+708 FNASALPADGSKAFG

-735 TVKDGTF
+735 TVTDGTF

-833 EDDDDAQAAARW
+833 KDDDDAQAAARW

-880 KAWYDLEKLLNE
+880 KAWYDLEKLPNE
-892 QPQNET
+892 QQQSET

>member
-21 VSAFADTGGGMFSNP
+21 VSAFADTGGGMLSDP

-49 STYSSPQEHS
+49 SKEHQVSNDADFKQE
-59 VSTTAEFNSAVTTIN
+59 VDAIN
-74 ADTSGDLHWITLN
+74 NDTSSDTLH
-87 DNITVTSAVT
+87 NIYLSNSIHVTDEVT
-97 FEAGHTVKII
+97 FKAGRRVQII
-107 GNAHTINFSDNGT
+107 GNGHTINFSVNGT

-128 ALSNVCLDGQSQIR
+128 ALSNVCLDGQSQTR

-154 LKMEANSCIQNFTNS
+154 LKMGENSCIQNFTNS
-169 AGSGSGGGV
+169 ASNGSGGGV
-178 YVGSGSTMTMNDG
+178 YVGRGSTMTMNGG
-191 TIKDCSASDGDGG
+191 TIKDCSASDG
-204 GGGIYAAGAVVLN
+204 GGIYAAGTVVLN

-229 YKAGGGIYIDSSG
+229 YRSGGGIYIDSSG

-249 SIESCTASNWGGG
+249 SIENCTASNWGGG
-262 VFANGTFEMT
+262 VFAHGTFKLT

-277 HCSARSGG
+277 HCSALSGG
-285 GVNISNA
+285 GVNISDA
-292 TTTLNGGTISG
+292 TTTLNGGTISN
-303 CKATRGGGVYIT
+303 CKATRGGGVYIAG
-315 SDSGILEMKNGSI
+315 SDGSILEMTNGSI
-328 TGCEVTGDAR
+328 TDCEATGDTSR
-338 GLAGGGVY
+338 LMGGGVY
-346 INNCGSMNMTGGS
+346 INNRMTMTGGS
-359 ITGCGGTGGTSGSD
+359 ITGCKAD
-373 IDIKGGGVYVY
+373 V
-384 SGSMKM
+384 
-390 TDGSITKCSAS
+390 
-401 SGGGIYI
+401 
-408 NSDSAFT
+408 
-415 DGGSMNMTGGS
+415 
-426 ITDCS
+426 
-431 AGNGGGIYNDQILT
+431 GGGIYNYDTLT
-445 FTSGA
+445 LTSGT
-450 VCNNTAATQG
+450 VCNNTAKTQG
-460 ADIYLGSSMSN
+460 ADIYLGSWMSS
-471 TTLLDAAA
+471 TSLLDAAA

-492 GWYKDASGARYTPDH
+492 GWYEDASDARYNPGLD
-507 NGTPVDVVNALTQD
+507 GTPVDVKTLTPN
-521 MALVASYRKPSAITV
+521 MALVASYRIPSTITV

-547 VTKAKKGETVT
+547 VTEAKKGETVT
-558 IEADPD
+558 IEANPD

-569 FAGWDSKSQGVSFDG
+569 FAGWDSKSQGVSFDN

-641 QVDGQDINGSTFAMP
+641 QVDGQDINGDTFAMR
-656 GHAVKVTPVVNIIPQ
+656 GHAVKVTPVVKAIAQ

-708 FNASALPADGSKTFG
+708 FNASALPADGSKAFG

-735 TVKDGTF
+735 TVTDGTF

-826 ALYPDID
+826 TLYPEID
-833 EDDDDAQAAARW
+833 KDDDDAQAAARW

-880 KAWYDLEKLLNE
+880 KAWYDLEKLPNE
-892 QPQNET
+892 QQQSET

>member
-21 VSAFADTGGGMFSNP
+21 VSAFADTGGMLSNP

-49 STYSSPQEHS
+49 SKEHQVSNDADFKQE
-59 VSTTAEFNSAVTTIN
+59 VDAIN
-74 ADTSGDLHWITLN
+74 NDTSSEPCTIYLSNSIH
-87 DNITVTSAVT
+87 VTDEVT
-97 FEAGHTVKII
+97 FKAGRRVQII
-107 GNAHTINFSDNGT
+107 GNGHTINFSVNGT

-128 ALSNVCLDGQSQIR
+128 ALSNVCLDGQSQTR
-142 RAPGVT
+142 CAPGVT

-154 LKMEANSCIQNFTNS
+154 LKMGENSCIQNFTNS
-169 AGSGSGGGV
+169 AGSGGV
-178 YVGSGSTMTMNDG
+178 YVGSGSTMTMNGG
-191 TIKDCSASDGDGG
+191 TIKDCSASDG
-204 GGGIYAAGAVVLN
+204 GGIYAAGTVVLN

-229 YKAGGGIYIDSSG
+229 YRSGGGIYIGPSG

-262 VFANGTFEMT
+262 VFAQGTFELT

-277 HCSARSGG
+277 HCSALSGG
-285 GVNISNA
+285 GVNISGA
-292 TTTLNGGTISG
+292 TTTLNGGTISN
-303 CKATRGGGVYIT
+303 CKATRGGGVYIAG
-315 SDSGILEMKNGSI
+315 SDGSILEMKNGSI
-328 TGCEVTGDAR
+328 TDCEATGDTSR
-338 GLAGGGVY
+338 LMGGGVY
-346 INNCGSMNMTGGS
+346 INNRMTMTGGS
-359 ITGCGGTGGTSGSD
+359 ITGCTAD
-373 IDIKGGGVYVY
+373 D
-384 SGSMKM
+384 
-390 TDGSITKCSAS
+390 
-401 SGGGIYI
+401 
-408 NSDSAFT
+408 
-415 DGGSMNMTGGS
+415 
-426 ITDCS
+426 
-431 AGNGGGIYNDQILT
+431 GGGIYNYHTLAIT
-445 FTSGA
+445 GGT
-450 VCNNTAATQG
+450 VCNNTAKTQG
-460 ADIYLGSSMSN
+460 ADIYLGSWMSS
-471 TTLLDAAA
+471 TSLLDAAD

-492 GWYKDASGARYTPDH
+492 GWYKDASDARYNPGRD
-507 NGTPVDVVNALTQD
+507 GTPVDVNTLTQN
-521 MALVASYRKPSAITV
+521 MALVASYRIPSTITV

-547 VTKAKKGETVT
+547 VTEAKKGETVT

-569 FAGWDSKSQGVSFDG
+569 FAGWDPKSQGVSFDN

-600 EISTIKAYH
+600 EISTIRAYH

-641 QVDGQDINGSTFAMP
+641 QVDGQDINGDTFAMR
-656 GHAVKVTPVVNIIPQ
+656 GHAVKVTPVVKAIAQ
-671 YTLTVDPPEGIAAD
+671 YTLTVDPPAGIAAD

-708 FNASALPADGSKTFG
+708 FNASALPADGSKAFG

-735 TVKDGTF
+735 TVTDGTF

-833 EDDDDAQAAARW
+833 KDDDDAQAAARW

-880 KAWYDLEKLLNE
+880 KAWYDLEKLPNE
-892 QPQNET
+892 QQQSET

>member
-21 VSAFADTGGGMFSNP
+21 VSAFADTGGMLSNP

-49 STYSSPQEHS
+49 SKEHQVSNDADFKQE
-59 VSTTAEFNSAVTTIN
+59 VDAIN
-74 ADTSGDLHWITLN
+74 NDTSSDTLH
-87 DNITVTSAVT
+87 NISLSNSIHVTDEVT
-97 FEAGHTVKII
+97 FKAGRRVQII
-107 GNAHTINFSDNGT
+107 GNGHTINFSVNGT

-128 ALSNVCLDGQSQIR
+128 ALSNVCLDGQSQTR
-142 RAPGVT
+142 HAPGVT

-154 LKMEANSCIQNFTNS
+154 LKMGENSCIQNFTNS
-169 AGSGSGGGV
+169 ASNGSGGGV
-178 YVGSGSTMTMNDG
+178 YVGRGSTMTMNGG
-191 TIKDCSASDGDGG
+191 TIKDCSASD

-229 YKAGGGIYIDSSG
+229 YRSGGGIYIDSSG

-262 VFANGTFEMT
+262 VFAQGTFELT

-277 HCSARSGG
+277 HCSALSGG
-285 GVNISNA
+285 GVHIHSA
-292 TTTLNGGTISG
+292 TTTLNGGTIKDCS
-303 CKATRGGGVYIT
+303 ASYGGGVYIARISST
-315 SDSGILEMKNGSI
+315 LKMINGSI
-328 TGCEVTGDAR
+328 ESCTASNW
-338 GLAGGGVY
+338 GGGVY
-346 INNCGSMNMTGGS
+346 INNRMTMTGGS
-359 ITGCGGTGGTSGSD
+359 ITGCTA
-373 IDIKGGGVYVY
+373 
-384 SGSMKM
+384 
-390 TDGSITKCSAS
+390 DG
-401 SGGGIYI
+401 
-408 NSDSAFT
+408 
-415 DGGSMNMTGGS
+415 
-426 ITDCS
+426 
-431 AGNGGGIYNDQILT
+431 GGGIYNYDILT
-445 FTSGA
+445 LTSGT
-450 VCNNTAATQG
+450 VCNNTAKTQG
-460 ADIYLGSSMSN
+460 ADIYLGSWMSI
-471 TTLLDAAA
+471 TSLLDAAD
-479 MGQTYGTTGSKID
+479 MGQTYGTTDSKID
-492 GWYKDASGARYTPDH
+492 GWYEDASDARYTPGHD
-507 NGTPVDVVNALTQD
+507 GTPVDVKTLTPN
-521 MALVASYRKPSAITV
+521 MALVASYRIPSTITV

-547 VTKAKKGETVT
+547 VTEAKKGETVT

-569 FAGWDSKSQGVSFDG
+569 FAGWDSKSQGVSFDA

-641 QVDGQDINGSTFAMP
+641 QVDGQDINGDTFAMR
-656 GHAVKVTPVVNIIPQ
+656 GHAVKVTPVVKAIAQ

-708 FNASALPADGSKTFG
+708 FNASALPADGSKAFG

-729 AGGKPV
+729 TGGKPV
-735 TVKDGTF
+735 TVTDGTF

-833 EDDDDAQAAARW
+833 KDDDDAQAAARW

-880 KAWYDLEKLLNE
+880 KAWYDLEKLPNE
-892 QPQNET
+892 QQQSET

>member
-1 MTKRILSMLL
+1 MGFKNDIFYIMVLCFFAFAKRTENARNIILKGESTMTKRILSMLL

-21 VSAFADTGGGMFSNP
+21 VSAFADTGGGMFPNP

-49 STYSSPQEHS
+49 NTYSSPQEHS
-59 VSTTAEFNSAVTTIN
+59 VSTTADFNTTVTTIN
-74 ADTSGDLHWITLN
+74 ADTSGALHWITLK

-107 GNAHTINFSDNGT
+107 GKGKTITFSDNGT

-128 ALSNVCLDGQSQIR
+128 ALSNVCLDGQSQTR
-142 RAPGVT
+142 HAPGVT

-169 AGSGSGGGV
+169 ASNGSGGGV
-178 YVGSGSTMTMNDG
+178 YVGSGSTMTMNGG
-191 TIKDCSASDGDGG
+191 TIKDCSATI
-204 GGGIYAAGAVVLN
+204 GGGIYAAGTVVLN
-217 GGTISGCKAVGS
+217 DGTISGCKAVGRYRS
-229 YKAGGGIYIDSSG
+229 GGGIYIDSSG

-262 VFANGTFEMT
+262 VYAHGTFELT

-277 HCSARSGG
+277 NCSALSGG
-285 GVNISNA
+285 GIYIDNA
-292 TTTLNGGTISG
+292 TTTLDGGTISN
-303 CKATRGGGVYIT
+303 CKATRGGGVCIAG
-315 SDSGILEMKNGSI
+315 SDGSILEMKNGSI
-328 TGCEVTGDAR
+328 TGCEATGDTSR
-338 GLAGGGVY
+338 LIGGGVY
-346 INNCGSMNMTGGS
+346 INNRMTMTGGS
-359 ITGCGGTGGTSGSD
+359 ITGCTATE
-373 IDIKGGGVYVY
+373 
-384 SGSMKM
+384 
-390 TDGSITKCSAS
+390 
-401 SGGGIYI
+401 
-408 NSDSAFT
+408 
-415 DGGSMNMTGGS
+415 
-426 ITDCS
+426 
-431 AGNGGGIYNDQILT
+431 GGGIYNNLILT
-445 FTSGA
+445 LASGT
-450 VCNNTAATQG
+450 VCNNTAKTQG
-460 ADIYLGSSMSN
+460 ADIYLGSLMRSTS
-471 TTLLDAAA
+471 LLDAAA
-479 MGQTYGTTGSKID
+479 MGQTYGTTGSMID
-492 GWYKDASGARYTPDH
+492 GWYEDASDARYTPGRD
-507 NGTPVDVVNALTQD
+507 GTPVDVNTLTQN
-521 MALVASYRKPSAITV
+521 MALVASYRIPSTITV

-547 VTKAKKGETVT
+547 VTEAKKGETVT

-569 FAGWDSKSQGVSFDG
+569 FAGWDSKSQGVSFDD
-584 NKDDRK
+584 KDDRK

-641 QVDGQDINGSTFAMP
+641 QVDGQDINGGTFAMR
-656 GHAVKVTPVVNIIPQ
+656 GHAVKVTPVVKAIDIIPQ
-671 YTLTVDPPEGIAAD
+671 YTLTVNPPEGIAAD

-697 SAAEGAAVSIA
+697 SAAADAAVSIA

-729 AGGKPV
+729 ADGKPV
-735 TVKDGTF
+735 TVTDGIF
-742 TMPASNVVVSFTLK
+742 TMPASNVVVTFTLK
-756 QPDNPDTPSDG
+756 DAGQPDTSDMPSD
-767 GSGDSGAGAVIAGA
+767 GDSGAGAVIAGA

-802 IPQNRIQLALA
+802 IPQNCIQLALA

-880 KAWYDLEKLLNE
+880 KAWYDLEKLPNE
-892 QPQNET
+892 QQQNET

>member
-21 VSAFADTGGGMFSNP
+21 VSAFADTGGGMFPNP

-87 DNITVTSAVT
+87 DSIEVTDAVT

-107 GNAHTINFSDNGT
+107 GKGKTITFSGNGA

-128 ALSNVCLDGQSQIR
+128 ALSNVFLDGQSQTR

-148 VESGGT
+148 VESCGT
-154 LKMEANSCIQNFTNS
+154 LKMEENSCIQNFTNS

-178 YVGSGSTMTMNDG
+178 YVGSGSTMTMNGG
-191 TIKDCSASDGDGG
+191 TIKDCSASGGDGG

-229 YKAGGGIYIDSSG
+229 YKAGGGIYIGPFG

-262 VFANGTFEMT
+262 VYAHGTFELN
-272 GGSIT
+272 GGTIT
-277 HCSARSGG
+277 HCSALSGG
-285 GVNISNA
+285 GICIDNA
-292 TTTLNGGTISG
+292 TTTLNGGTIKDCS
-303 CKATRGGGVYIT
+303 ASYGGGVFIAGNDG
-315 SDSGILEMKNGSI
+315 SILEMKNGSI
-328 TGCEVTGDAR
+328 TGCEATGDTPR
-338 GLAGGGVY
+338 LMGGGVY
-346 INNCGSMNMTGGS
+346 INNRMTMTGGS
-359 ITGCGGTGGTSGSD
+359 ITGCKAD
-373 IDIKGGGVYVY
+373 V
-384 SGSMKM
+384 
-390 TDGSITKCSAS
+390 
-401 SGGGIYI
+401 
-408 NSDSAFT
+408 
-415 DGGSMNMTGGS
+415 
-426 ITDCS
+426 
-431 AGNGGGIYNDQILT
+431 GGGIYNYHTLALT
-445 FTSGA
+445 GGT
-450 VCNNTAATQG
+450 VCNNTAQTQG
-460 ADIYLGSSMSN
+460 ADIYLGSWMRSTS
-471 TTLLDAAA
+471 LLDAAT

-492 GWYKDASGARYTPDH
+492 GWYEDASDARYNPGRD
-507 NGTPVDVVNALTQD
+507 GTPVDVNTLTQN
-521 MALVASYRKPSAITV
+521 MALVASYRIPSTITV

-547 VTKAKKGETVT
+547 VTEAKKGETVT

-569 FAGWDSKSQGVSFDG
+569 FAGWDSKSQGVSFDD
-584 NKDDRK
+584 KDDRK

-735 TVKDGTF
+735 TVTDGTF
-742 TMPASNVVVSFTLK
+742 TMPASNVVVTFTLK
-756 QPDNPDTPSDG
+756 DAGQPDNPDTPSDG

-892 QPQNET
+892 QQKSET

>member
-1 MTKRILSMLL
+1 ML
-11 ALSMALSVCP
+11 
-21 VSAFADTGGGMFSNP
+21 SNP

-49 STYSSPQEHS
+49 SKEHQVSNDADFKQE
-59 VSTTAEFNSAVTTIN
+59 VDAIN
-74 ADTSGDLHWITLN
+74 NDTSSDTLH
-87 DNITVTSAVT
+87 NISLSNSIHVTDEVT
-97 FEAGHTVKII
+97 FKAGRCVQII
-107 GNAHTINFSDNGT
+107 GNGHTINFSVNGT

-128 ALSNVCLDGQSQIR
+128 ALSNVCLDGQSQTR
-142 RAPGVT
+142 CAPGVT

-154 LKMEANSCIQNFTNS
+154 LKMEENSCIQNFTNS
-169 AGSGSGGGV
+169 AGSGSVYAGSGGGV
-178 YVGSGSTMTMNDG
+178 YVGSGSTMTMNGG
-191 TIKDCSASDGDGG
+191 TIKDCSASD

-229 YKAGGGIYIDSSG
+229 YRSGGGIYIGPSG

-262 VFANGTFEMT
+262 VFANGTFELT

-277 HCSARSGG
+277 HCSALSGG

-292 TTTLNGGTISG
+292 TTTLNGGTISN
-303 CKATRGGGVYIT
+303 CKATRGGGVYIAG
-315 SDSGILEMKNGSI
+315 SDGSILEMKNGSI
-328 TGCEVTGDAR
+328 TDCEATGDTSR
-338 GLAGGGVY
+338 LMGGGVY
-346 INNCGSMNMTGGS
+346 INNRMTMTGGS
-359 ITGCGGTGGTSGSD
+359 ITGCTAD
-373 IDIKGGGVYVY
+373 D
-384 SGSMKM
+384 
-390 TDGSITKCSAS
+390 
-401 SGGGIYI
+401 
-408 NSDSAFT
+408 
-415 DGGSMNMTGGS
+415 
-426 ITDCS
+426 
-431 AGNGGGIYNDQILT
+431 GGGIYNYHTLALT
-445 FTSGA
+445 GGT
-450 VCNNTAATQG
+450 VCNNTAKTQG
-460 ADIYLGSSMSN
+460 ADIYLGSWMSS
-471 TTLLDAAA
+471 TSLLDAAD

-492 GWYKDASGARYTPDH
+492 GWYEDASDARYNPGPD
-507 NGTPVDVVNALTQD
+507 GTPVDVKTLTPN
-521 MALVASYRKPSAITV
+521 MALVASYRIPSTITV

-547 VTKAKKGETVT
+547 VTEAKKGETVT

-569 FAGWDSKSQGVSFDG
+569 FAGWDSKSQGVSFDA

-641 QVDGQDINGSTFAMP
+641 QVDGQDINGDTFAMR
-656 GHAVKVTPVVNIIPQ
+656 GHAVKVTPVVKAIAQ

-708 FNASALPADGSKTFG
+708 FNASALPADGSKAFG
-723 EWVVAD
+723 EWVVTD

-735 TVKDGTF
+735 TVTDGTF

-833 EDDDDAQAAARW
+833 KDDDDAQAAARW

-880 KAWYDLEKLLNE
+880 KTWYDLEKLPNE
-892 QPQNET
+892 QQQSET

>member
-21 VSAFADTGGGMFSNP
+21 VSAFADTGGMLSNP

-49 STYSSPQEHS
+49 SKEHQVSNDADFKQE
-59 VSTTAEFNSAVTTIN
+59 VDAIN
-74 ADTSGDLHWITLN
+74 NDTSSDTLH
-87 DNITVTSAVT
+87 NISLSNSIHVTDEVT
-97 FEAGHTVKII
+97 FKAGRRVQII
-107 GNAHTINFSDNGT
+107 GNGHTINFSVNGT

-128 ALSNVCLDGQSQIR
+128 ALSNVCLDGQSQTR

-154 LKMEANSCIQNFTNS
+154 LKMEENSCIQNFTNS
-169 AGSGSGGGV
+169 ASNGSGGGV
-178 YVGSGSTMTMNDG
+178 YAGSGSTMTMNGG
-191 TIKDCSASDGDGG
+191 TIKDCSASD

-229 YKAGGGIYIDSSG
+229 YRSGGGIYIGPSG

-262 VFANGTFEMT
+262 VFANGTFELT

-277 HCSARSGG
+277 KCSALSGG

-292 TTTLNGGTISG
+292 TTTLNGGTISN
-303 CKATRGGGVYIT
+303 CKATRGGGVYIAG
-315 SDSGILEMKNGSI
+315 SDGSILEMKNGSI
-328 TGCEVTGDAR
+328 TDCEATGDTSR
-338 GLAGGGVY
+338 LMGGGVY
-346 INNCGSMNMTGGS
+346 INNRMTMTGGS
-359 ITGCGGTGGTSGSD
+359 ITGCTAD
-373 IDIKGGGVYVY
+373 D
-384 SGSMKM
+384 
-390 TDGSITKCSAS
+390 
-401 SGGGIYI
+401 
-408 NSDSAFT
+408 
-415 DGGSMNMTGGS
+415 
-426 ITDCS
+426 
-431 AGNGGGIYNDQILT
+431 GGGIYNYHTLALT
-445 FTSGA
+445 GGT
-450 VCNNTAATQG
+450 VCNNTAKTQG
-460 ADIYLGSSMSN
+460 ADIYLGSWMSS
-471 TTLLDAAA
+471 TSLLDAAD
-479 MGQTYGTTGSKID
+479 MGQTYGTTDSKID
-492 GWYKDASGARYTPDH
+492 GWYEDASDARYTPGHD
-507 NGTPVDVVNALTQD
+507 GTPVDVNTLTPN
-521 MALVASYRKPSAITV
+521 MALVASYRIPSTITV

-547 VTKAKKGETVT
+547 VTEAKKGETVT
-558 IEADPD
+558 IEANPD

-569 FAGWDSKSQGVSFDG
+569 FAGWDSKSQGVSFDA
-584 NKDDRK
+584 NKDGRK

-641 QVDGQDINGSTFAMP
+641 QVDGQDINGDTFAMR
-656 GHAVKVTPVVNIIPQ
+656 GHAVKVTPVVIPQ

-708 FNASALPADGSKTFG
+708 FNASALPADGSKAFG
-723 EWVVAD
+723 EWVVA
-729 AGGKPV
+729 AEGGKPV
-735 TVKDGTF
+735 TVTDGTF

-826 ALYPDID
+826 TLYPEID
-833 EDDDDAQAAARW
+833 KDDDDAQAAARW

-880 KAWYDLEKLLNE
+880 KAWYDLEKLPNE
-892 QPQNET
+892 QQQSET

>member
-21 VSAFADTGGGMFSNP
+21 VSAFADTGGGMLSNP

-49 STYSSPQEHS
+49 SKEHQVSNDADFKQE
-59 VSTTAEFNSAVTTIN
+59 VDAIN
-74 ADTSGDLHWITLN
+74 NDTSSDTLH
-87 DNITVTSAVT
+87 NISLSNSIHVTDEVT
-97 FEAGHTVKII
+97 FKAGRRVQII
-107 GNAHTINFSDNGT
+107 GNGHTINFSDNGT

-128 ALSNVCLDGQSQIR
+128 ALSNVCLDGQSQTR
-142 RAPGVT
+142 HAPGVT

-154 LKMEANSCIQNFTNS
+154 LKMEKNSCIQNFTNS
-169 AGSGSGGGV
+169 ASNGSGGGV
-178 YVGSGSTMTMNDG
+178 YAGSGSTMTMNGG
-191 TIKDCSASDGDGG
+191 TIKDCSASD

-229 YKAGGGIYIDSSG
+229 YRSGGGIYIDSSG

-262 VFANGTFEMT
+262 VFAQGTFELT

-277 HCSARSGG
+277 HCSALSGG
-285 GVNISNA
+285 GVHIHSA
-292 TTTLNGGTISG
+292 TTTLNGGTIKDCS
-303 CKATRGGGVYIT
+303 ASYGGGVYIARISST
-315 SDSGILEMKNGSI
+315 LKMINGSI
-328 TGCEVTGDAR
+328 ESCTASNW
-338 GLAGGGVY
+338 GGGVY
-346 INNCGSMNMTGGS
+346 INDSMSMTGGS
-359 ITGCGGTGGTSGSD
+359 ITGCTA
-373 IDIKGGGVYVY
+373 
-384 SGSMKM
+384 
-390 TDGSITKCSAS
+390 DG
-401 SGGGIYI
+401 
-408 NSDSAFT
+408 
-415 DGGSMNMTGGS
+415 
-426 ITDCS
+426 
-431 AGNGGGIYNDQILT
+431 GGGIYNYDTLT
-445 FTSGA
+445 LTSGT
-450 VCNNTAATQG
+450 VCNNTAKTQG
-460 ADIYLGSSMSN
+460 ADIYLGSWMSS
-471 TTLLDAAA
+471 TSLLDAAD

-492 GWYKDASGARYTPDH
+492 GWYEDASDARYTPGHD
-507 NGTPVDVVNALTQD
+507 GTPVDVNTLTQN
-521 MALVASYRKPSAITV
+521 MALVASYRIPSTITV

-547 VTKAKKGETVT
+547 VTEAKKGETVT
-558 IEADPD
+558 IEANPD

-569 FAGWDSKSQGVSFDG
+569 FAGWDSKSKGVSFDA
-584 NKDDRK
+584 NKDDRN

-600 EISTIKAYH
+600 EISTIRAYH

-618 PDYAIENKDVVLTYT
+618 PDYAIENKEVVLTYT

-641 QVDGQDINGSTFAMP
+641 QVDGQDINGSTFAMR
-656 GHAVKVTPVVNIIPQ
+656 GHAVKVTPVVKAIAQ

-708 FNASALPADGSKTFG
+708 FNASALPADGSKAFG

-735 TVKDGTF
+735 TVTDGTF

-833 EDDDDAQAAARW
+833 KDDDDAQAAARW

-880 KAWYDLEKLLNE
+880 KAWYDLEKLPNE
-892 QPQNET
+892 QQQSET

>member
-21 VSAFADTGGGMFSNP
+21 VSAFADTGGMLSNP

-49 STYSSPQEHS
+49 SKEHQVSNDADFKQE
-59 VSTTAEFNSAVTTIN
+59 VDAIN
-74 ADTSGDLHWITLN
+74 NDTSSDTLH
-87 DNITVTSAVT
+87 NISLSNSIHVTDEVT
-97 FEAGHTVKII
+97 FKAGRRVQII
-107 GNAHTINFSDNGT
+107 GNGHTINFSVNGT

-128 ALSNVCLDGQSQIR
+128 ALSNVCLDGQSQTR
-142 RAPGVT
+142 HAPGVT

-154 LKMEANSCIQNFTNS
+154 LKMGENSCIQNFTNS
-169 AGSGSGGGV
+169 ASNGSGGGV
-178 YVGSGSTMTMNDG
+178 YAGSGSTMTMNGG
-191 TIKDCSASDGDGG
+191 TIKDCSASDG
-204 GGGIYAAGAVVLN
+204 GGIYAAGTVVLN

-229 YKAGGGIYIDSSG
+229 YRSGGGIYIDSSG

-262 VFANGTFEMT
+262 VFAQGTFELT

-277 HCSARSGG
+277 HCSALSGG
-285 GVNISNA
+285 GVHIHSA
-292 TTTLNGGTISG
+292 TTTLNGGTIKDCS
-303 CKATRGGGVYIT
+303 ASYGGGVYIARISST
-315 SDSGILEMKNGSI
+315 LKMINGSI
-328 TGCEVTGDAR
+328 ESCTASNW
-338 GLAGGGVY
+338 GGGVY
-346 INNCGSMNMTGGS
+346 INNRMTMTGGS
-359 ITGCGGTGGTSGSD
+359 ITGCTA
-373 IDIKGGGVYVY
+373 
-384 SGSMKM
+384 
-390 TDGSITKCSAS
+390 DG
-401 SGGGIYI
+401 
-408 NSDSAFT
+408 
-415 DGGSMNMTGGS
+415 
-426 ITDCS
+426 
-431 AGNGGGIYNDQILT
+431 GGGIYNYDILT
-445 FTSGA
+445 LTSGT
-450 VCNNTAATQG
+450 VCNNTAKTQG
-460 ADIYLGSSMSN
+460 ADIYLGSWMSS
-471 TTLLDAAA
+471 TSLLDAAD
-479 MGQTYGTTGSKID
+479 MGQTYGTTDSKID
-492 GWYKDASGARYTPDH
+492 GWYEDASDARYTPGHD
-507 NGTPVDVVNALTQD
+507 GTPVDVNTLTPN
-521 MALVASYRKPSAITV
+521 MALVASYRIPSTITV

-547 VTKAKKGETVT
+547 VTEAKKGETVT
-558 IEADPD
+558 IEANPD

-569 FAGWDSKSQGVSFDG
+569 FAGWDSKSQGVSFDA
-584 NKDDRK
+584 NKDDRN

-618 PDYAIENKDVVLTYT
+618 PDYAIENNDVVLTYT

-641 QVDGQDINGSTFAMP
+641 QVDGQDINGDTFAMR
-656 GHAVKVTPVVNIIPQ
+656 GHAVKVTPVVKAIDIIPQ

-708 FNASALPADGSKTFG
+708 FNASALPADGSKAFG

-735 TVKDGTF
+735 TVTDGTF

-813 LWKRADCPQPEST
+813 LWKCADCPQPEST

-833 EDDDDAQAAARW
+833 KDDNDAQAAARW

-861 GNEEVTFKPYRY
+861 GNEEVTFKQYRY

-880 KAWYDLEKLLNE
+880 KAWYDLEKLPNE
-892 QPQNET
+892 QQQSET

>member
-1 MTKRILSMLL
+1 MLS
-11 ALSMALSVCP
+11 
-21 VSAFADTGGGMFSNP
+21 TP

-49 STYSSPQEHS
+49 SKEHQVSNDADFKQE
-59 VSTTAEFNSAVTTIN
+59 VDAIN
-74 ADTSGDLHWITLN
+74 NDTSSDTLH
-87 DNITVTSAVT
+87 NIYLSNSIHVTDEVT
-97 FEAGHTVKII
+97 FKAGRRVQII
-107 GNAHTINFSDNGT
+107 GNGHAINFSVNGT

-128 ALSNVCLDGQSQIR
+128 ALSNVCLDGQSQTR
-142 RAPGVT
+142 CAPGVT

-178 YVGSGSTMTMNDG
+178 YVGSGSTMTMNGG
-191 TIKDCSASDGDGG
+191 TIKDCSASD

-229 YKAGGGIYIDSSG
+229 YRSGGGIYIDSSG

-262 VFANGTFEMT
+262 VFAQGTFELT

-277 HCSARSGG
+277 HCSALSGG
-285 GVNISNA
+285 GVHIHSA
-292 TTTLNGGTISG
+292 TTTLNGGTIKDCS
-303 CKATRGGGVYIT
+303 ASYGGGVYIARISST
-315 SDSGILEMKNGSI
+315 LKMINGSI
-328 TGCEVTGDAR
+328 ESCTASNW
-338 GLAGGGVY
+338 GGGVY
-346 INNCGSMNMTGGS
+346 INNRMTMTGGS
-359 ITGCGGTGGTSGSD
+359 ITGCTA
-373 IDIKGGGVYVY
+373 
-384 SGSMKM
+384 
-390 TDGSITKCSAS
+390 DG
-401 SGGGIYI
+401 
-408 NSDSAFT
+408 
-415 DGGSMNMTGGS
+415 
-426 ITDCS
+426 
-431 AGNGGGIYNDQILT
+431 GGGIYNYDILT
-445 FTSGA
+445 LTSGT
-450 VCNNTAATQG
+450 VCNNTAKTQG
-460 ADIYLGSSMSN
+460 ADIYLGSWMSS
-471 TTLLDAAA
+471 TSLLDAAD

-492 GWYKDASGARYTPDH
+492 GWYEDASDARYTPGHD
-507 NGTPVDVVNALTQD
+507 GTPVDVNTLTQN
-521 MALVASYRKPSAITV
+521 MALVASYRIPSTITV

-547 VTKAKKGETVT
+547 VTEAKKGETVT
-558 IEADPD
+558 IEAAPD

-569 FAGWDSKSQGVSFDG
+569 FAGWDSKSQGVSFDA

-590 TTFVMPGNDV
+590 TIFVMPSNDV

-618 PDYAIENKDVVLTYT
+618 SDYAIENNDVVLTYT

-641 QVDGQDINGSTFAMP
+641 QVDGQDINGDTFAMR
-656 GHAVKVTPVVNIIPQ
+656 GHAVKVTPVVKAIDIIPQ

-708 FNASALPADGSKTFG
+708 FNASALPADGSKAFG

-735 TVKDGTF
+735 TVTDGTF

-833 EDDDDAQAAARW
+833 KDDDDAQAAARW

-861 GNEEVTFKPYRY
+861 GNEEVTFKQYRY

-880 KAWYDLEKLLNE
+880 KAWYDLEKLPNE
-892 QPQNET
+892 QQQSET

>member
-21 VSAFADTGGGMFSNP
+21 VSAFADTGGMLSNP

-49 STYSSPQEHS
+49 SKEHQVSNDADFKQE
-59 VSTTAEFNSAVTTIN
+59 VDAIN
-74 ADTSGDLHWITLN
+74 NDTSSDTLH
-87 DNITVTSAVT
+87 NISLSNSIHVTDEVT
-97 FEAGHTVKII
+97 FKAGRRVQII
-107 GNAHTINFSDNGT
+107 GNGHTINFSVNGT

-128 ALSNVCLDGQSQIR
+128 ALSNVCLDGQSQTR

-154 LKMEANSCIQNFTNS
+154 LKMEENSCIQNFTNS
-169 AGSGSGGGV
+169 ASNGSGGGV
-178 YVGSGSTMTMNDG
+178 YAGSGSTMTMNGG
-191 TIKDCSASDGDGG
+191 TIKDCSASD

-229 YKAGGGIYIDSSG
+229 YRSGGGIYIGPSG

-262 VFANGTFEMT
+262 VFANGTFELT

-277 HCSARSGG
+277 KCSALSGG

-292 TTTLNGGTISG
+292 TTTLNGGTISN
-303 CKATRGGGVYIT
+303 CKATRGGGVYIAG
-315 SDSGILEMKNGSI
+315 SDGSILEMKNGSI
-328 TGCEVTGDAR
+328 TDCEATGDTSR
-338 GLAGGGVY
+338 LMGGGVY
-346 INNCGSMNMTGGS
+346 INNRMTMTGGS
-359 ITGCGGTGGTSGSD
+359 ITGCTAD
-373 IDIKGGGVYVY
+373 D
-384 SGSMKM
+384 
-390 TDGSITKCSAS
+390 
-401 SGGGIYI
+401 
-408 NSDSAFT
+408 
-415 DGGSMNMTGGS
+415 
-426 ITDCS
+426 
-431 AGNGGGIYNDQILT
+431 GGGIYNYHTLALT
-445 FTSGA
+445 GGT
-450 VCNNTAATQG
+450 VCNNTAKTQG
-460 ADIYLGSSMSN
+460 ADIYLGSWMSS
-471 TTLLDAAA
+471 TSLLDAAD
-479 MGQTYGTTGSKID
+479 MGQTYGTTDSKID
-492 GWYKDASGARYTPDH
+492 GWYEDASDARYTPGHD
-507 NGTPVDVVNALTQD
+507 GTPVDVNTLTPN
-521 MALVASYRKPSAITV
+521 MALVASYRIPSTITV

-547 VTKAKKGETVT
+547 VTEAKKGETVT

-569 FAGWDSKSQGVSFDG
+569 FAGWDSKSQGVSFDA
-584 NKDDRK
+584 NKDGRK

-641 QVDGQDINGSTFAMP
+641 QVDGQDINGDTFAMR
-656 GHAVKVTPVVNIIPQ
+656 GHAVKVTPVVIPQ

-708 FNASALPADGSKTFG
+708 FNASALPADGSKAFG

-735 TVKDGTF
+735 TVTDGTF

-826 ALYPDID
+826 TLYPEID
-833 EDDDDAQAAARW
+833 KDDDDAQAAARW

-880 KAWYDLEKLLNE
+880 KAWYDLEKLPNE
-892 QPQNET
+892 QQQSET

>member
-1 MTKRILSMLL
+1 ML
-11 ALSMALSVCP
+11 
-21 VSAFADTGGGMFSNP
+21 SNP

-49 STYSSPQEHS
+49 SKEHQVSNDADFKQE
-59 VSTTAEFNSAVTTIN
+59 VDAIN
-74 ADTSGDLHWITLN
+74 NDTSSDTLH
-87 DNITVTSAVT
+87 NISLSNSIHVTDEVT
-97 FEAGHTVKII
+97 FKAGRRVQII
-107 GNAHTINFSDNGT
+107 GNGHTINFSVNGT

-128 ALSNVCLDGQSQIR
+128 ALSNVCLDGQSQTR

-154 LKMEANSCIQNFTNS
+154 LKMEENSCIQNFTNS
-169 AGSGSGGGV
+169 ASNGSGGGV
-178 YVGSGSTMTMNDG
+178 YVGRGSTMTMNGG
-191 TIKDCSASDGDGG
+191 TIKDCSASD

-229 YKAGGGIYIDSSG
+229 YRSGGGIYIDSSG

-262 VFANGTFEMT
+262 VFAHGTFELT

-277 HCSARSGG
+277 HCSALSGG
-285 GVNISNA
+285 GVNISSA
-292 TTTLNGGTISG
+292 TTTLNGGTIKDCS
-303 CKATRGGGVYIT
+303 ASYGGGVYIARISST
-315 SDSGILEMKNGSI
+315 LKMINGSI
-328 TGCEVTGDAR
+328 ESCTASNW
-338 GLAGGGVY
+338 GGGVY
-346 INNCGSMNMTGGS
+346 INNRMTMTGGS
-359 ITGCGGTGGTSGSD
+359 ITGCTA
-373 IDIKGGGVYVY
+373 
-384 SGSMKM
+384 
-390 TDGSITKCSAS
+390 DG
-401 SGGGIYI
+401 
-408 NSDSAFT
+408 
-415 DGGSMNMTGGS
+415 
-426 ITDCS
+426 
-431 AGNGGGIYNDQILT
+431 GGGIYNYDILT
-445 FTSGA
+445 LTSGT
-450 VCNNTAATQG
+450 VCNNTAKTQG
-460 ADIYLGSSMSN
+460 ADIYLGSWMSS
-471 TTLLDAAA
+471 TSLLDAAD
-479 MGQTYGTTGSKID
+479 MRQTYGTTDSKID
-492 GWYKDASGARYTPDH
+492 GWYEDASDARYNPGPD
-507 NGTPVDVVNALTQD
+507 GTPVDVKTLTPN
-521 MALVASYRKPSAITV
+521 MALVASYRIPSTITV

-547 VTKAKKGETVT
+547 VTEAKKGETVT
-558 IEADPD
+558 IEANPD

-569 FAGWDSKSQGVSFDG
+569 FAGWDSKSQGVSFDA
-584 NKDDRK
+584 NKDGRK

-618 PDYAIENKDVVLTYT
+618 PDYAIENNDVVLTYT

-641 QVDGQDINGSTFAMP
+641 QVDGQDINGSTFAMR
-656 GHAVKVTPVVNIIPQ
+656 GHAVKVTPVVKAIAQ

-708 FNASALPADGSKTFG
+708 FNASALPADGSKAFG

-735 TVKDGTF
+735 TVTDGTF

-833 EDDDDAQAAARW
+833 KDDDDAQAAARW

-880 KAWYDLEKLLNE
+880 KAWYDLEKLPNE
-892 QPQNET
+892 QQQSET

>member
-11 ALSMALSVCP
+11 ALSIALSVCP
-21 VSAFADTGGGMFSNP
+21 VSAFADTGGMLSNP

-49 STYSSPQEHS
+49 SKEHQVSNDADFKQE
-59 VSTTAEFNSAVTTIN
+59 VDAIN
-74 ADTSGDLHWITLN
+74 NDTSSDTLH
-87 DNITVTSAVT
+87 NISLSNSIHVTDEVT
-97 FEAGHTVKII
+97 FKAGHRVQII
-107 GNAHTINFSDNGT
+107 GNGHTINFSVNGT

-128 ALSNVCLDGQSQIR
+128 ALSNVCLDGQSQNGQTW

-169 AGSGSGGGV
+169 ASNGSGGGV
-178 YVGSGSTMTMNDG
+178 YVGRGSTMTMNGG
-191 TIKDCSASDGDGG
+191 TIKDCSASD

-229 YKAGGGIYIDSSG
+229 YRSGGGIYIDSSG

-262 VFANGTFEMT
+262 VFAHGTFKLT

-277 HCSARSGG
+277 HCSALSGG
-285 GVNISNA
+285 GVNISDA
-292 TTTLNGGTISG
+292 TTTLNGGTISN
-303 CKATRGGGVYIT
+303 CKATRGGGVYIAG
-315 SDSGILEMKNGSI
+315 SDGSILEMTNGSI
-328 TGCEVTGDAR
+328 TDCEATGDTSR
-338 GLAGGGVY
+338 LMGGGVY
-346 INNCGSMNMTGGS
+346 INNRMTMTGGS
-359 ITGCGGTGGTSGSD
+359 ITGCTAD
-373 IDIKGGGVYVY
+373 
-384 SGSMKM
+384 
-390 TDGSITKCSAS
+390 A
-401 SGGGIYI
+401 
-408 NSDSAFT
+408 
-415 DGGSMNMTGGS
+415 
-426 ITDCS
+426 
-431 AGNGGGIYNDQILT
+431 GGGIYNYHTLALT
-445 FTSGA
+445 GGT
-450 VCNNTAATQG
+450 VCNNTAKTQG
-460 ADIYLGSSMSN
+460 ADIYLGSWMSS
-471 TTLLDAAA
+471 TSLLDAAA

-492 GWYKDASGARYTPDH
+492 GWYEDASDARYNPGPD
-507 NGTPVDVVNALTQD
+507 GTPVDVKTLTPN
-521 MALVASYRKPSAITV
+521 MALVASYRIPSTITV

-547 VTKAKKGETVT
+547 VTEAKKGETVT
-558 IEADPD
+558 IEANPD

-569 FAGWDSKSQGVSFDG
+569 FAGWDSKSQGVSFDN

-600 EISTIKAYH
+600 EISTIRAYH

-641 QVDGQDINGSTFAMP
+641 QVDGQDINGDTFAMR
-656 GHAVKVTPVVNIIPQ
+656 GHAVKVTPVVKAIAQ

-708 FNASALPADGSKTFG
+708 FNASALPADGSKAFG

-735 TVKDGTF
+735 TVTDGTF

-792 HAWLHHLYGF
+792 HTWLHHLYGF

-833 EDDDDAQAAARW
+833 KDDDDAQAAARW

-880 KAWYDLEKLLNE
+880 KAWYDLEKLPNE
-892 QPQNET
+892 QQQSET

>member
-21 VSAFADTGGGMFSNP
+21 VSAFADTGGMLSNP

-49 STYSSPQEHS
+49 SKEHQVSNDADFKQE
-59 VSTTAEFNSAVTTIN
+59 VDAIN
-74 ADTSGDLHWITLN
+74 NDTSSDTLH
-87 DNITVTSAVT
+87 NISLSNSIHVTDEVT
-97 FEAGHTVKII
+97 FKAGRRVQII
-107 GNAHTINFSDNGT
+107 GNGHTINFSVNGT

-128 ALSNVCLDGQSQIR
+128 ALSNVCLDGQSQTR

-154 LKMEANSCIQNFTNS
+154 LKMEENSCIQNFTNS
-169 AGSGSGGGV
+169 ASNGSGGGV
-178 YVGSGSTMTMNDG
+178 YAGSGSTMTMNGG
-191 TIKDCSASDGDGG
+191 TIKDCSASD

-229 YKAGGGIYIDSSG
+229 YRSGGGIYIDSSG

-262 VFANGTFEMT
+262 VFAQGTFELT
-272 GGSIT
+272 GGLIT
-277 HCSARSGG
+277 HCSALSGG
-285 GVNISNA
+285 GVHIHSA
-292 TTTLNGGTISG
+292 TTTLNGGTIKDCS
-303 CKATRGGGVYIT
+303 ASYGGGVYIARISST
-315 SDSGILEMKNGSI
+315 LKMINGSI
-328 TGCEVTGDAR
+328 ESCTASN
-338 GLAGGGVY
+338 LGGGVY
-346 INNCGSMNMTGGS
+346 INNRMTMTGGS
-359 ITGCGGTGGTSGSD
+359 ITGCTA
-373 IDIKGGGVYVY
+373 
-384 SGSMKM
+384 
-390 TDGSITKCSAS
+390 DG
-401 SGGGIYI
+401 
-408 NSDSAFT
+408 
-415 DGGSMNMTGGS
+415 
-426 ITDCS
+426 
-431 AGNGGGIYNDQILT
+431 GGGIYNYDILT
-445 FTSGA
+445 LTSGT
-450 VCNNTAATQG
+450 VCNNTAKTQG
-460 ADIYLGSSMSN
+460 ADIYLGSWMSS
-471 TTLLDAAA
+471 TSLLDAAD
-479 MGQTYGTTGSKID
+479 MRQTYGTTDSKID
-492 GWYKDASGARYTPDH
+492 GWYEDASDARYNPGRD
-507 NGTPVDVVNALTQD
+507 GTPVDVNTLTQN
-521 MALVASYRKPSAITV
+521 MALVASYRIPSTITV

-547 VTKAKKGETVT
+547 VTEAKKGETVT
-558 IEADPD
+558 IEANPD

-569 FAGWDSKSQGVSFDG
+569 FAGWDSKSQGVSFDN

-618 PDYAIENKDVVLTYT
+618 PDYAIENKEVVLTYT

-641 QVDGQDINGSTFAMP
+641 QVDGQDINGSTFAMR
-656 GHAVKVTPVVNIIPQ
+656 GHAVKVTPVVIPQ

-708 FNASALPADGSKTFG
+708 FNASALPADGSKAFG

-735 TVKDGTF
+735 TVTDGTF

-802 IPQNRIQLALA
+802 IPQNHIQLALA

-833 EDDDDAQAAARW
+833 KDDDDAQAAARW

-861 GNEEVTFKPYRY
+861 GNEEVTFKPSRY

-880 KAWYDLEKLLNE
+880 KAWYDLEKLPNE
-892 QPQNET
+892 QQQSET

>member
-21 VSAFADTGGGMFSNP
+21 VSAFADTGGMLSNP

-49 STYSSPQEHS
+49 SKEHQVSNDADFKQE
-59 VSTTAEFNSAVTTIN
+59 VDAIN
-74 ADTSGDLHWITLN
+74 NDTSSDTLH
-87 DNITVTSAVT
+87 NISLSNSIHVTDEVT
-97 FEAGHTVKII
+97 FKAGRRVQII
-107 GNAHTINFSDNGT
+107 GNGHTINFSVNGT

-128 ALSNVCLDGQSQIR
+128 ALSNVCLDGQSQTR

-154 LKMEANSCIQNFTNS
+154 LKMEENSCIQNFTNS
-169 AGSGSGGGV
+169 ASNGSGGGV
-178 YVGSGSTMTMNDG
+178 YVGRGSTMTMNGG
-191 TIKDCSASDGDGG
+191 TIKDCSASD

-229 YKAGGGIYIDSSG
+229 YRSGGGIYIDSSG

-262 VFANGTFEMT
+262 VFAHGTFELT

-277 HCSARSGG
+277 HCSALSGG
-285 GVNISNA
+285 GVNISDA
-292 TTTLNGGTISG
+292 TTTLNGGTISN
-303 CKATRGGGVYIT
+303 CKATRGGGVYIAG
-315 SDSGILEMKNGSI
+315 SDGSILEMKNGSI
-328 TGCEVTGDAR
+328 TDCEATGDTSR
-338 GLAGGGVY
+338 LMGGGVY
-346 INNCGSMNMTGGS
+346 INNRMTMTGGS
-359 ITGCGGTGGTSGSD
+359 ITGCTAD
-373 IDIKGGGVYVY
+373 D
-384 SGSMKM
+384 
-390 TDGSITKCSAS
+390 
-401 SGGGIYI
+401 
-408 NSDSAFT
+408 
-415 DGGSMNMTGGS
+415 
-426 ITDCS
+426 
-431 AGNGGGIYNDQILT
+431 GGGIYNYHTLALT
-445 FTSGA
+445 GGT
-450 VCNNTAATQG
+450 VCNNTAKTQG
-460 ADIYLGSSMSN
+460 ADIYLGSWMSS
-471 TTLLDAAA
+471 TSLLDAAD
-479 MGQTYGTTGSKID
+479 MGQTYGTTDSKID
-492 GWYKDASGARYTPDH
+492 GWYEDASDARYTPGHD
-507 NGTPVDVVNALTQD
+507 GTPVDVKTLTPN
-521 MALVASYRKPSAITV
+521 MALVASYRIPSTITV

-547 VTKAKKGETVT
+547 VTEAKKGETVT

-569 FAGWDSKSQGVSFDG
+569 FAGWDSKSQGVSFDA
-584 NKDDRK
+584 NKDGRK

-641 QVDGQDINGSTFAMP
+641 QVDGQDINGDTFAMR
-656 GHAVKVTPVVNIIPQ
+656 GHAVKVTPVVKAIAQ

-735 TVKDGTF
+735 TVTDGTF

-880 KAWYDLEKLLNE
+880 KAWYDLEKLPNE
-892 QPQNET
+892 QQQSET

>member
-21 VSAFADTGGGMFSNP
+21 VSAFADTGGDMLSNP

-49 STYSSPQEHS
+49 SKEHQVSNDADFKQE
-59 VSTTAEFNSAVTTIN
+59 VDAIN
-74 ADTSGDLHWITLN
+74 NDTSSDTLH
-87 DNITVTSAVT
+87 NISLSNSIHVTDEVT
-97 FEAGHTVKII
+97 FKAGHRVQII
-107 GNAHTINFSDNGT
+107 GNGHTINFSVNGT

-128 ALSNVCLDGQSQIR
+128 ALSNVCLDGQSQNGQTW

-154 LKMEANSCIQNFTNS
+154 LKMEENSCIQNFTNS
-169 AGSGSGGGV
+169 ASNGSGGGV
-178 YVGSGSTMTMNDG
+178 YVGRGSTMTMNGG
-191 TIKDCSASDGDGG
+191 TIKDCSASD

-229 YKAGGGIYIDSSG
+229 YRSGGGIYIDSSG

-262 VFANGTFEMT
+262 VFAHGTFKLT

-277 HCSARSGG
+277 HCSALSGG
-285 GVNISNA
+285 GVNISDA
-292 TTTLNGGTISG
+292 TTTLNGGTISN
-303 CKATRGGGVYIT
+303 CKATRGGGVYIAG
-315 SDSGILEMKNGSI
+315 SDGSILEMTNGSI
-328 TGCEVTGDAR
+328 TDCEATGDTSR
-338 GLAGGGVY
+338 LMGGGVY
-346 INNCGSMNMTGGS
+346 INNRMTMTGGS
-359 ITGCGGTGGTSGSD
+359 ITGCTAD
-373 IDIKGGGVYVY
+373 V
-384 SGSMKM
+384 
-390 TDGSITKCSAS
+390 
-401 SGGGIYI
+401 
-408 NSDSAFT
+408 
-415 DGGSMNMTGGS
+415 
-426 ITDCS
+426 
-431 AGNGGGIYNDQILT
+431 GGGIYNYHTLALT
-445 FTSGA
+445 GGT
-450 VCNNTAATQG
+450 VCNNTAKTQG
-460 ADIYLGSSMSN
+460 ADIYLGSWMSS
-471 TTLLDAAA
+471 TSLLDAAD
-479 MGQTYGTTGSKID
+479 MRQTYGTTGSKID
-492 GWYKDASGARYTPDH
+492 GWYEDASDARYNPGPD
-507 NGTPVDVVNALTQD
+507 GTPVDVKTLTPN
-521 MALVASYRKPSAITV
+521 MALVASYRIPSTITV

-547 VTKAKKGETVT
+547 VTEAKKGETVT

-569 FAGWDSKSQGVSFDG
+569 FAGWDSKSQGVSFDN

-618 PDYAIENKDVVLTYT
+618 PDYAIENKEVVLTYT

-641 QVDGQDINGSTFAMP
+641 QVDGQDINGDTFAMR
-656 GHAVKVTPVVNIIPQ
+656 GHAVKVTPVVKAIAQ

-708 FNASALPADGSKTFG
+708 FNASALPADGSKAFG

-735 TVKDGTF
+735 TVTDGTF

-833 EDDDDAQAAARW
+833 KDDDDAQAAARW

-880 KAWYDLEKLLNE
+880 KAWYDLEKLPNE
-892 QPQNET
+892 QQQSET

>member
-21 VSAFADTGGGMFSNP
+21 VSAFADTGGMLSNP

-49 STYSSPQEHS
+49 SKEHQVSNDADFKQE
-59 VSTTAEFNSAVTTIN
+59 VDAIN
-74 ADTSGDLHWITLN
+74 NDTSSDTLH
-87 DNITVTSAVT
+87 NISLSNSIHVTDEVT
-97 FEAGHTVKII
+97 FKAGHRVQII
-107 GNAHTINFSDNGT
+107 GNGHTINFSVNGT

-128 ALSNVCLDGQSQIR
+128 ALSNVCLDGQSQNGQTW

-154 LKMEANSCIQNFTNS
+154 LKMEENSCIQNFTNS
-169 AGSGSGGGV
+169 ASNGSGGGV
-178 YVGSGSTMTMNDG
+178 YVGRGSTMTMNGG
-191 TIKDCSASDGDGG
+191 TIKDCSASD

-229 YKAGGGIYIDSSG
+229 YRSGGGIYIDSSG

-262 VFANGTFEMT
+262 VFAHGTFKLT

-277 HCSARSGG
+277 HCSALSGG
-285 GVNISNA
+285 GVNISDA
-292 TTTLNGGTISG
+292 TTTLNGGTISN
-303 CKATRGGGVYIT
+303 CKATRGGGVYIAG
-315 SDSGILEMKNGSI
+315 SDGSILEMTNGSI
-328 TGCEVTGDAR
+328 TDCEATGDTSR
-338 GLAGGGVY
+338 LMGGGVY
-346 INNCGSMNMTGGS
+346 INNRMTMTGGS
-359 ITGCGGTGGTSGSD
+359 ITGCTAD
-373 IDIKGGGVYVY
+373 V
-384 SGSMKM
+384 
-390 TDGSITKCSAS
+390 
-401 SGGGIYI
+401 
-408 NSDSAFT
+408 
-415 DGGSMNMTGGS
+415 
-426 ITDCS
+426 
-431 AGNGGGIYNDQILT
+431 GGGIYNYHTLALT
-445 FTSGA
+445 GGT
-450 VCNNTAATQG
+450 VCNNTAKTQG
-460 ADIYLGSSMSN
+460 ADIYLGSWMSS
-471 TTLLDAAA
+471 TSLLDAAD
-479 MGQTYGTTGSKID
+479 MRQTYGTTGSKID
-492 GWYKDASGARYTPDH
+492 GWYEDASDARYNPGPD
-507 NGTPVDVVNALTQD
+507 GTPVDVKTLTPN
-521 MALVASYRKPSAITV
+521 MALVASYRIPSTITV

-547 VTKAKKGETVT
+547 VTEAKKGETVT

-569 FAGWDSKSQGVSFDG
+569 FAGWDSKSQGVSLDA
-584 NKDDRK
+584 NKDGRK

-641 QVDGQDINGSTFAMP
+641 QVDGQDINGDTFAMR
-656 GHAVKVTPVVNIIPQ
+656 GHAVKVTPVVKAIAQ
-671 YTLTVDPPEGIAAD
+671 YTITVDPPEGIAAD

-708 FNASALPADGSKTFG
+708 FNASALPADGSKAFG

-735 TVKDGTF
+735 TVTDGTF

-833 EDDDDAQAAARW
+833 KDDDDAQAAARW

-880 KAWYDLEKLLNE
+880 KAWYDLEKLPNE
-892 QPQNET
+892 QQQSET

>member
-21 VSAFADTGGGMFSNP
+21 VSAFADTGGMLSNP

-49 STYSSPQEHS
+49 SKEHQVSNDADFKQE
-59 VSTTAEFNSAVTTIN
+59 VDAIN
-74 ADTSGDLHWITLN
+74 NDTSSDTLHNLSLSNSIH
-87 DNITVTSAVT
+87 VTDEVT
-97 FEAGHTVKII
+97 FKAGRRVQII
-107 GNAHTINFSDNGT
+107 GNGHTINFSVNGT

-128 ALSNVCLDGQSQIR
+128 ALSNVCLDGQSQTR
-142 RAPGVT
+142 HAPGVT

-154 LKMEANSCIQNFTNS
+154 LKMGENSCIQNFTNS
-169 AGSGSGGGV
+169 ASNGSGGGV
-178 YVGSGSTMTMNDG
+178 YAGSGSTMTMNGG
-191 TIKDCSASDGDGG
+191 TIKDCSASDG
-204 GGGIYAAGAVVLN
+204 GGIYAAGAVILN
-217 GGTISGCKAVGS
+217 SGTISGCKAVGS
-229 YKAGGGIYIDSSG
+229 YRSGGGIYIDSSG

-262 VFANGTFEMT
+262 VFAQGTFELN

-277 HCSARSGG
+277 HCSALSGG
-285 GVNISNA
+285 GVHIHSA
-292 TTTLNGGTISG
+292 TTTLNGGTIKDCS
-303 CKATRGGGVYIT
+303 ASYGGGVYIARISST
-315 SDSGILEMKNGSI
+315 LKMINGSI
-328 TGCEVTGDAR
+328 ESCTASNW
-338 GLAGGGVY
+338 GGGVY
-346 INNCGSMNMTGGS
+346 INNRMTMTGGS
-359 ITGCGGTGGTSGSD
+359 ITGCTA
-373 IDIKGGGVYVY
+373 
-384 SGSMKM
+384 
-390 TDGSITKCSAS
+390 DG
-401 SGGGIYI
+401 
-408 NSDSAFT
+408 
-415 DGGSMNMTGGS
+415 
-426 ITDCS
+426 
-431 AGNGGGIYNDQILT
+431 GGGIYNYDILT
-445 FTSGA
+445 LTSGT
-450 VCNNTAATQG
+450 VCNNTAKTQG
-460 ADIYLGSSMSN
+460 ADIYLGSWMSI
-471 TTLLDAAA
+471 TSLLDAAD
-479 MGQTYGTTGSKID
+479 MGQTYGTTDSKID
-492 GWYKDASGARYTPDH
+492 GWYEDASDARYTPGHD
-507 NGTPVDVVNALTQD
+507 GTPVDVNTLTQN
-521 MALVASYRKPSAITV
+521 MALVASYRIPSTITV

-547 VTKAKKGETVT
+547 VTEAKKGETVT

-569 FAGWDSKSQGVSFDG
+569 FAGWDSKSQGVSFDA

-641 QVDGQDINGSTFAMP
+641 QVDGQDINGDTFAMR
-656 GHAVKVTPVVNIIPQ
+656 GHAVKVTPVVKAIAQ

-708 FNASALPADGSKTFG
+708 FNASALPADGSKAFG

-735 TVKDGTF
+735 TVTDGTF

-833 EDDDDAQAAARW
+833 KDDDDAQAAARW

-880 KAWYDLEKLLNE
+880 KAWYDLEKLPNE
-892 QPQNET
+892 QQQSET

>member
-1 MTKRILSMLL
+1 ML
-11 ALSMALSVCP
+11 
-21 VSAFADTGGGMFSNP
+21 SNP

-49 STYSSPQEHS
+49 SKEHQVSNDADFKQE
-59 VSTTAEFNSAVTTIN
+59 VDAIN
-74 ADTSGDLHWITLN
+74 NDTSSDTLH
-87 DNITVTSAVT
+87 NISLSNSIHVTDEVT
-97 FEAGHTVKII
+97 FKAGRRVQII
-107 GNAHTINFSDNGT
+107 GNGHTINFSVNGT

-128 ALSNVCLDGQSQIR
+128 ALSNVCLDGQSQTR
-142 RAPGVT
+142 HAPGVT

-154 LKMEANSCIQNFTNS
+154 LKMGENSCIQNFTNS
-169 AGSGSGGGV
+169 ASNGSGGGV
-178 YVGSGSTMTMNDG
+178 YAGSGSTMTMNGG
-191 TIKDCSASDGDGG
+191 TIKDCSASD

-229 YKAGGGIYIDSSG
+229 YRSGGGIYIDSSG
-242 SLTMGGG
+242 SLTMDGG

-262 VFANGTFEMT
+262 VFAQGTFELT

-277 HCSARSGG
+277 HCSALSGG
-285 GVNISNA
+285 GVNISGA
-292 TTTLNGGTISG
+292 TTTLNGGTISN
-303 CKATRGGGVYIT
+303 CKATRGGGVYIAG
-315 SDSGILEMKNGSI
+315 SDGSILEMKNGSI
-328 TGCEVTGDAR
+328 TDCEATGDTSR
-338 GLAGGGVY
+338 LMGGGVY
-346 INNCGSMNMTGGS
+346 INNRMTMTGGS
-359 ITGCGGTGGTSGSD
+359 ITGCTAD
-373 IDIKGGGVYVY
+373 D
-384 SGSMKM
+384 
-390 TDGSITKCSAS
+390 
-401 SGGGIYI
+401 
-408 NSDSAFT
+408 
-415 DGGSMNMTGGS
+415 
-426 ITDCS
+426 
-431 AGNGGGIYNDQILT
+431 GGGIYNYHTLALT
-445 FTSGA
+445 GGT
-450 VCNNTAATQG
+450 VCNNTAKTQG
-460 ADIYLGSSMSN
+460 ADIYLGSWMSS
-471 TTLLDAAA
+471 TSLLDAAD
-479 MGQTYGTTGSKID
+479 MGQTYGTTDSKID
-492 GWYKDASGARYTPDH
+492 GWYEDASDARYNPGPD
-507 NGTPVDVVNALTQD
+507 GTPVDVKTLTPN
-521 MALVASYRKPSAITV
+521 MALVASYRIPSTITV

-547 VTKAKKGETVT
+547 VTEAKKGETVT

-569 FAGWDSKSQGVSFDG
+569 FAGWDSKSQGVSFDA
-584 NKDDRK
+584 NKDGRK

-618 PDYAIENKDVVLTYT
+618 PDYAIENKEVVLTYT

-641 QVDGQDINGSTFAMP
+641 QVDGQDINGSTFAMR
-656 GHAVKVTPVVNIIPQ
+656 GHAVKVTPVVKAIAQ

-708 FNASALPADGSKTFG
+708 FNASALPADGSKAFG

-735 TVKDGTF
+735 TVTDGTF

-826 ALYPDID
+826 ALYPEID
-833 EDDDDAQAAARW
+833 KDDDDAQAAARW

-880 KAWYDLEKLLNE
+880 KAWYDREKLPNE
-892 QPQNET
+892 QQQSET

>member
-21 VSAFADTGGGMFSNP
+21 VSAFADTGGMLSNP

-49 STYSSPQEHS
+49 SKEHQVSNDADFKQE
-59 VSTTAEFNSAVTTIN
+59 VDAIN
-74 ADTSGDLHWITLN
+74 NDTSSDTLH
-87 DNITVTSAVT
+87 NISLSNSIHVTDEVT
-97 FEAGHTVKII
+97 FKAGHRVQII
-107 GNAHTINFSDNGT
+107 GNGHTINFSVNGT

-128 ALSNVCLDGQSQIR
+128 ALSNVCLDGQSQTR

-154 LKMEANSCIQNFTNS
+154 LKMEENSCIQNFTNS
-169 AGSGSGGGV
+169 ASNGSGGGV
-178 YVGSGSTMTMNDG
+178 YAGSGSTMTMNGG
-191 TIKDCSASDGDGG
+191 TIKDCSASD

-229 YKAGGGIYIDSSG
+229 YRSGGGIYIDSSG

-262 VFANGTFEMT
+262 VFAQGTFELT
-272 GGSIT
+272 GGLIT
-277 HCSARSGG
+277 HCSALSGG
-285 GVNISNA
+285 GVHIHSA
-292 TTTLNGGTISG
+292 TTTLNGGTIKDCS
-303 CKATRGGGVYIT
+303 ASYGGGVYIARISST
-315 SDSGILEMKNGSI
+315 LKMINGSI
-328 TGCEVTGDAR
+328 ESCTASNW
-338 GLAGGGVY
+338 GGGVY
-346 INNCGSMNMTGGS
+346 INNRMTMTGGS
-359 ITGCGGTGGTSGSD
+359 ITGCTA
-373 IDIKGGGVYVY
+373 
-384 SGSMKM
+384 
-390 TDGSITKCSAS
+390 DG
-401 SGGGIYI
+401 
-408 NSDSAFT
+408 
-415 DGGSMNMTGGS
+415 
-426 ITDCS
+426 
-431 AGNGGGIYNDQILT
+431 GGGIYNYDILT
-445 FTSGA
+445 LTSGT
-450 VCNNTAATQG
+450 VCNNTAKTQG
-460 ADIYLGSSMSN
+460 ADIYLGSWMSS
-471 TTLLDAAA
+471 TSLLDAAD
-479 MGQTYGTTGSKID
+479 MRQTYGTTDSKID
-492 GWYKDASGARYTPDH
+492 GWYEDASDARYNPGRD
-507 NGTPVDVVNALTQD
+507 GTPVDVNTLTQN
-521 MALVASYRKPSAITV
+521 MALVASYRIPSTITV

-547 VTKAKKGETVT
+547 VTEAKKGETVT
-558 IEADPD
+558 IEANPD

-569 FAGWDSKSQGVSFDG
+569 FAGWDPKSQGVSFDN

-600 EISTIKAYH
+600 EISTIRAYH

-641 QVDGQDINGSTFAMP
+641 QVDGQDINGDTFAMR
-656 GHAVKVTPVVNIIPQ
+656 GHAVKVTPVVKAIAQ

-708 FNASALPADGSKTFG
+708 FNASALPADGSKAFG
-723 EWVVAD
+723 EWVVA
-729 AGGKPV
+729 AEGGKPV
-735 TVKDGTF
+735 TVTDGTF

-826 ALYPDID
+826 ALYPEID
-833 EDDDDAQAAARW
+833 KDDDDAQAAARW

-880 KAWYDLEKLLNE
+880 KAWYDREKLPNE
-892 QPQNET
+892 QQQSET